1 MGKIFRIFWRD
12 LKRILR
18 NPVAVIVTLGV
29 CVIPSLYAWFNI
41 LANWDPYENTQDV
54 RVAVVNLDEGAD
66 AGGDLGFINAGDMV
80 VEELGKNTQLKWVF
94 LDEDTALEEVRAGRS
109 YAAIVIPADF
119 TKDLTSVLTGDLVSP
134 DLTYYVN
141 EKVNPIAPKVTD
153 TGASTVETQINET
166 FVSTVTNVVVGK
178 LQDVAVSAKGDTDNA
193 ATSIVSRV
201 RGVKGTV
208 DDLSSSMTD
217 AQGTVSAARET
228 IADAEATLDELDRI
242 SSRAS
247 GSLADATGVLFTS
260 RDDATSL
267 ATSVSGAVADGSTRL
282 SSISGTT
289 NQAIG
294 RISGKIG
301 QAQGTAEGAL
311 ATAQSLVDQN
321 RQLVQELEGLSSSL
335 PESARPAFDAA
346 VAKISEQVD
355 KEQTTVD
362 KLSRA
367 TSDIGAT
374 NDAVAGL
381 SSSVND
387 SIQTGTS
394 SLSGVSSSFNQTT
407 LPQLYG
413 ALDSFSGAA
422 QSLSGSLGGL
432 SPTIS
437 QTKAVLEQLDDTLE
451 QTSTALDVTTQSLGE
466 MSGTLD
472 KVATDL
478 SAIQSSSAMDRV
490 SELLD
495 LDANGIASFMS
506 SPVALDEEAIFPVA
520 NYGSGVAPFYTNLAL
535 WVGGFV
541 LIAIYKAEVDDEGID
556 GGFEPWQGYF
566 GRLLLFLLLGVLQ
579 GVICTVG
586 DLVIGIQCL
595 DPKAFVLAGVI
606 ESFVYVNVIFAFA
619 VAFKHIGKALCV
631 LLVILQIPGSSGTY
645 PIEMMPGFFR
655 ALNPWLPFTY
665 GIRAMREAIA
675 GYYGN
680 YYGHN
685 LFMLLLFLIPA
696 LLIGVGW
703 RRHLLNINSL
713 FDKKLAE
720 TDLII
725 CERDGIEVEH
735 YRLSSLIKAL
745 MHNDEYR
752 TQLLQRAARFNA
764 AYPHLIRVG
773 FVLLLAL
780 PLGLSVVMFSA
791 SNKLPWF
798 IVWIVCLV
806 LLCTALIIIEYFHES
821 LTRKTAMV
829 DLTKDEMYQ
838 LLGDQ
843 LDREYFSSPIERLRR
858 RMSDAVAEAHQAR
871 QAAEDFAASA
881 EASGEAAGAQTTLV
895 LRRLIDG
902 PHLAGRDQ
910 DPEVEVPTIVRG
922 GAVTPA
928 SAAADAAED
937 AASVSPTTPAPTD
950 AATAATARSKG
961 EKDHRGHK
969 KHDKVKAD
977 KDKKRKKDKRDKKK
991 AHDKSRDHE
1000 EKDRKHKHGKKGD
1013 KGKKGGRS

>member
-1 MGKIFRIFWRD
+1 MGKVFQIFWRD

-41 LANWDPYENTQDV
+41 MANWDPYENTQDV

-94 LDEDTALEEVRAGRS
+94 LDEDTALEEVRSGRS

-119 TKDLTSVLTGDLVSP
+119 TRDLTSVLTGNLVSP

-166 FVSTVTNVVVGK
+166 FVSTVSNVVVGK
-178 LQDVAVSAKGDTDNA
+178 LQDLIVSAKGDADNA
-193 ATSIVSRV
+193 TTSIVGRV

-208 DDLSSSMTD
+208 DDLSTSMSG
-217 AQGTVSAARET
+217 AQDTVAAARQT
-228 IADAEATLDELDRI
+228 IEDAESTLDELDRI
-242 SSRAS
+242 STNAS

-267 ATSVSGAVADGSTRL
+267 ATSVAGAVTDGSTRL

-311 ATAQSLVDQN
+311 ATAQSLVNQN
-321 RQLVQELEGLSSSL
+321 RQLVQDLQSLSASL
-335 PESARPAFDAA
+335 PDGVRPAFDAS
-346 VAKISEQVD
+346 VARISAQVD
-355 KEQTTVD
+355 KEQATVD
-362 KLSRA
+362 DLSRA

-387 SIQTGTS
+387 AIQTGTT
-394 SLSGVSSSFNQTT
+394 SLSGVNSSFNQDT
-407 LPQLYG
+407 LPELYG
-413 ALDSFSGAA
+413 ALDNFSGAA

-432 SPTIS
+432 SPTIA

-451 QTSTALDVTTQSLGE
+451 QTSTALSVTADSLNE
-466 MSGTLD
+466 MSSTLD
-472 KVATDL
+472 NVATDL
-478 SAIQSSSAMDRV
+478 SAIQSSEAMNRV
-490 SELLD
+490 NELLG

-506 SPVALDEEAIFPVA
+506 SPVELDEEAVFPVA

-541 LIAIYKAEVDDEGID
+541 LIAIYKAEVDDEGIE
-556 GGFEPWQGYF
+556 GGFAPWQGYF

-595 DPKAFVLAGVI
+595 DPKAFVLAGVV
-606 ESFVYVNVIFAFA
+606 ESFVYVNIIFAFA

-665 GIRAMREAIA
+665 GIRAMRETIA

-680 YYGHN
+680 YFGQN
-685 LFMLLLFLIPA
+685 VFMLLLFVIPA

-720 TDLII
+720 TDLMI

-752 TQLLQRAARFNA
+752 AQIVQRAARFNA
-764 AYPHLIRVG
+764 AYPRLIRVG

-780 PLGLSVVMFSA
+780 PLALSVVMFSV

-821 LTRKTAMV
+821 LNRKSAMV
-829 DLTKDEMYQ
+829 DLSKDEMYQ

-843 LDREYFSSPIERLRR
+843 LDREYFSSPIERLRQ
-858 RMSDAVAEAHQAR
+858 RMSNVV
-871 QAAEDFAASA
+871 
-881 EASGEAAGAQTTLV
+881 AGAQAKIAPDAKPGTGANGASSATGSQTTLV
-895 LRRLIDG
+895 LRRLVNE
-902 PHLAGRDQ
+902 HA
-910 DPEVEVPTIVRG
+910 PEPGVEVPTITRG
-922 GAVTPA
+922 GIVTVPAAAEEAEPA
-928 SAAADAAED
+928 SAGD
-937 AASVSPTTPAPTD
+937 APTSD
-950 AATAATARSKG
+950 TTSEEPQV
-961 EKDHRGHK
+961 EKDHHGHK
-969 KHDKVKAD
+969 KHDKHKAD
-977 KDKKRKKDKRDKKK
+977 KDKKHKKDKK
-991 AHDKSRDHE
+991 
-1000 EKDRKHKHGKKGD
+1000 KDRKHKHGKKGD
-1013 KGKKGGRS
+1013 RA

>member
-1 MGKIFRIFWRD
+1 MGKVFQIFWRD

-41 LANWDPYENTQDV
+41 MANWDPYENTQDV

-94 LDEDTALEEVRAGRS
+94 LDEDTALEEVRSGRS
-109 YAAIVIPADF
+109 YAGIVIPADF
-119 TKDLTSVLTGDLVSP
+119 TRDLTSVLTGNLVSP

-166 FVSTVTNVVVGK
+166 FVSTVSNVVVGK
-178 LQDVAVSAKGDTDNA
+178 LQDLIVSAKGDADNA
-193 ATSIVSRV
+193 TTSIVGRV

-208 DDLSSSMTD
+208 DDLSTSMSG
-217 AQGTVSAARET
+217 AQDTVAAARQT
-228 IADAEATLDELDRI
+228 IEDAESTLDELDRI
-242 SSRAS
+242 STNAS

-267 ATSVSGAVADGSTRL
+267 ATSVAGAVTDGSTRL

-311 ATAQSLVDQN
+311 ATAQSLVNQN
-321 RQLVQELEGLSSSL
+321 RQLVQDLQSLSASL
-335 PESARPAFDAA
+335 PDGVRPAFDAS
-346 VAKISEQVD
+346 VARISAQVD
-355 KEQTTVD
+355 KEQATVD
-362 KLSRA
+362 DLSRA

-387 SIQTGTS
+387 AIQTGTT
-394 SLSGVSSSFNQTT
+394 SLSGVNSSFNQDT
-407 LPQLYG
+407 LPELYG
-413 ALDSFSGAA
+413 ALDNFSGAA

-432 SPTIS
+432 SPTIA

-451 QTSTALDVTTQSLGE
+451 QTSTALSVTADSLNE
-466 MSGTLD
+466 MSSTLD
-472 KVATDL
+472 NVATDL
-478 SAIQSSSAMDRV
+478 SAIQSSEAMNRV
-490 SELLD
+490 NELLG

-506 SPVALDEEAIFPVA
+506 SPVELDEEAVFPVA

-541 LIAIYKAEVDDEGID
+541 LIAIYKAEVDDEGIE
-556 GGFEPWQGYF
+556 GGFA
-566 GRLLLFLLLGVLQ
+566 RLLLFLLLGVLQ

-595 DPKAFVLAGVI
+595 DPKAFVLAGVV
-606 ESFVYVNVIFAFA
+606 ESFVYVNIIFAFA

-665 GIRAMREAIA
+665 GIRAMRETIA

-680 YYGHN
+680 YFGQN
-685 LFMLLLFLIPA
+685 VFMLLLFVIPA

-720 TDLII
+720 TDLMI

-752 TQLLQRAARFNA
+752 AQIVQRAARFNA
-764 AYPHLIRVG
+764 AYPRLIRVG

-780 PLGLSVVMFSA
+780 PLALSVVMFSV

-821 LTRKTAMV
+821 LNRKSAMV
-829 DLTKDEMYQ
+829 DLSKDEMYQ

-843 LDREYFSSPIERLRR
+843 LDREYFSSPIERLRQ
-858 RMSDAVAEAHQAR
+858 RMSNVV
-871 QAAEDFAASA
+871 
-881 EASGEAAGAQTTLV
+881 AGAQAKIAPDAKPGTGANGASSATGSQTTLV
-895 LRRLIDG
+895 LRRLVNE
-902 PHLAGRDQ
+902 HA
-910 DPEVEVPTIVRG
+910 PEPGVEVPTITRG
-922 GAVTPA
+922 GIVTVPAAAEEVEPA
-928 SAAADAAED
+928 SADD
-937 AASVSPTTPAPTD
+937 APTSD
-950 AATAATARSKG
+950 TTSEEPQV
-961 EKDHRGHK
+961 EKDHHGHK
-969 KHDKVKAD
+969 KHDKHKAD
-977 KDKKRKKDKRDKKK
+977 KDKKHKKDKK
-991 AHDKSRDHE
+991 
-1000 EKDRKHKHGKKGD
+1000 KDRKHKHGKKGD
-1013 KGKKGGRS
+1013 RA

>member
-1 MGKIFRIFWRD
+1 MGKVFQIFWRD

-41 LANWDPYENTQDV
+41 MANWDPYENTQDV

-94 LDEDTALEEVRAGRS
+94 LDEDTALEEVRSGRS

-119 TKDLTSVLTGDLVSP
+119 TRDLTSVLTGNLVSP

-166 FVSTVTNVVVGK
+166 FVSTVSNVVVGK
-178 LQDVAVSAKGDTDNA
+178 LQDLIVSAKGDADNA
-193 ATSIVSRV
+193 TTSIVGRV

-208 DDLSSSMTD
+208 DDLSTSMSG
-217 AQGTVSAARET
+217 AQDTVAAARQT
-228 IADAEATLDELDRI
+228 IEDAESTLDELDRI
-242 SSRAS
+242 STNAS

-267 ATSVSGAVADGSTRL
+267 ATSVAGAVTDGSTRL

-311 ATAQSLVDQN
+311 ATAQSLVNQN
-321 RQLVQELEGLSSSL
+321 RQLVQDLQSLSASL
-335 PESARPAFDAA
+335 PDGVRPAFDAS
-346 VAKISEQVD
+346 VARISAQVD
-355 KEQTTVD
+355 KEQATVD
-362 KLSRA
+362 DLSRA

-387 SIQTGTS
+387 AIQTGTT
-394 SLSGVSSSFNQTT
+394 SLSGVNSSFNQDT
-407 LPQLYG
+407 LPELYG
-413 ALDSFSGAA
+413 ALDNFSGAA

-432 SPTIS
+432 SPTIA

-451 QTSTALDVTTQSLGE
+451 QTSTALSVTADSLNE
-466 MSGTLD
+466 MSSTLD
-472 KVATDL
+472 NVATDL
-478 SAIQSSSAMDRV
+478 SAIQSSEAMNRV
-490 SELLD
+490 NELLG

-506 SPVALDEEAIFPVA
+506 SPVELDEEAVFPVA

-541 LIAIYKAEVDDEGID
+541 LIAIYKAEVDDEGIE
-556 GGFEPWQGYF
+556 GGFAPWQGYF

-595 DPKAFVLAGVI
+595 DPKAFVLAGVV
-606 ESFVYVNVIFAFA
+606 ESFVYVNIIFAFA

-665 GIRAMREAIA
+665 GIRAMRETIA

-680 YYGHN
+680 YFGQN
-685 LFMLLLFLIPA
+685 VFMLLLFVIPA

-720 TDLII
+720 TDLMI

-752 TQLLQRAARFNA
+752 AQIVQRAARFNA
-764 AYPHLIRVG
+764 AYPRLIRVG

-780 PLGLSVVMFSA
+780 PLALSVVMFSV

-821 LTRKTAMV
+821 LNRKSAMV
-829 DLTKDEMYQ
+829 DLSKDEMYQ

-843 LDREYFSSPIERLRR
+843 LDREYFSSPIERLRQ
-858 RMSDAVAEAHQAR
+858 RMSNVV
-871 QAAEDFAASA
+871 
-881 EASGEAAGAQTTLV
+881 AGAQAKIAPDAKPGTGANGASSATGSQTTLV
-895 LRRLIDG
+895 LRRLVNE
-902 PHLAGRDQ
+902 HA
-910 DPEVEVPTIVRG
+910 PEPGVEVPTITRG
-922 GAVTPA
+922 GIVTVPAAAEEAEPA
-928 SAAADAAED
+928 SADD
-937 AASVSPTTPAPTD
+937 APTSD
-950 AATAATARSKG
+950 TTSEEPQV
-961 EKDHRGHK
+961 EKDHHGHK
-969 KHDKVKAD
+969 KHDKHKAD
-977 KDKKRKKDKRDKKK
+977 KDKKHKKDKK
-991 AHDKSRDHE
+991 
-1000 EKDRKHKHGKKGD
+1000 KDRKHKHGKKGD
-1013 KGKKGGRS
+1013 RA

>member
-645 PIEMMPGFFR
+645 PIEMMPGFPHRDDAGLLPRPQPLAAIHLRHPRHARGHRRLLRQLLRPQPLHAPALPDPCAAHRRGLEAPPPEHQLALRQEACRDRPHDLRARRHRGR
-655 ALNPWLPFTY
+655 AL
-665 GIRAMREAIA
+665 
-675 GYYGN
+675 
-680 YYGHN
+680 
-685 LFMLLLFLIPA
+685 PA
-696 LLIGVGW
+696 LLAHQGAHAQ
-703 RRHLLNINSL
+703 RRVPHPAAPARSQVQRCLPAPHS
-713 FDKKLAE
+713 
-720 TDLII
+720 
-725 CERDGIEVEH
+725 R
-735 YRLSSLIKAL
+735 RL
-745 MHNDEYR
+745 
-752 TQLLQRAARFNA
+752 RAAAGASARSLGGHVLRKQQA
-764 AYPHLIRVG
+764 PVVHRVDRLPGTPVHGAHHHRVLPRVAHPKDRHGRPHQGRDVPAPG
-773 FVLLLAL
+773 GPARPRVLLLAHRAAA
-780 PLGLSVVMFSA
+780 P
-791 SNKLPWF
+791 
-798 IVWIVCLV
+798 
-806 LLCTALIIIEYFHES
+806 THEQ
-821 LTRKTAMV
+821 R
-829 DLTKDEMYQ
+829 
-838 LLGDQ
+838 
-843 LDREYFSSPIERLRR
+843 
-858 RMSDAVAEAHQAR
+858 
-871 QAAEDFAASA
+871 
-881 EASGEAAGAQTTLV
+881 
-895 LRRLIDG
+895 
-902 PHLAGRDQ
+902 
-910 DPEVEVPTIVRG
+910 RG
-922 GAVTPA
+922 GGA
-928 SAAADAAED
+928 
-937 AASVSPTTPAPTD
+937 
-950 AATAATARSKG
+950 G
-961 EKDHRGHK
+961 EK
-969 KHDKVKAD
+969 VA
-977 KDKKRKKDKRDKKK
+977 
-991 AHDKSRDHE
+991 S
-1000 EKDRKHKHGKKGD
+1000 
-1013 KGKKGGRS
+1013 

>member
-1 MGKIFRIFWRD
+1 MGKVIRIFWRD

-41 LANWDPYENTQDV
+41 MANWDPYENTQDV

-94 LDEDTALEEVRAGRS
+94 LDEDTALEEVRSGRS

-119 TKDLTSVLTGDLVSP
+119 TQDLTSVLTGDLVSP

-166 FVSTVTNVVVGK
+166 FVSTVSNVVVGK
-178 LQDVAVSAKGDTDNA
+178 LQDLIVSSKGDADSAT
-193 ATSIVSRV
+193 TSIVGRV

-208 DDLSSSMTD
+208 DDLSTSMSD
-217 AQGTVSAARET
+217 AQDTVAAARQT
-228 IADAEATLDELDRI
+228 IEDAEATLDELDRI
-242 SSRAS
+242 STNAS

-267 ATSVSGAVADGSTRL
+267 ATSVASAVSDGSTRL

-294 RISGKIG
+294 RVSGKIG

-311 ATAQSLVDQN
+311 ATAQSLVNQN
-321 RQLVQELEGLSSSL
+321 RQLVQELQGLSSSI
-335 PESARPAFDAA
+335 PESVRPSFDAA
-346 VAKISEQVD
+346 VAKISAQVD
-355 KEQTTVD
+355 KEQATVD
-362 KLSRA
+362 DLSRT

-387 SIQTGTS
+387 AIQTGTT
-394 SLSGVSSSFNQTT
+394 SLSGVNSSFNQNT
-407 LPQLYG
+407 LPELYG
-413 ALDSFSGAA
+413 ALDNFSGAA

-432 SPTIS
+432 SPTIA

-451 QTSTALDVTTQSLGE
+451 QTSTALSVTTDSLND
-466 MSGTLD
+466 MSSTLD
-472 KVATDL
+472 SVATDL
-478 SAIQSSSAMDRV
+478 SAIQSSEAMDRV
-490 SELLD
+490 NELLN

-506 SPVALDEEAIFPVA
+506 SPVQLDEEAVFPVS

-541 LIAIYKAEVDDEGID
+541 LIAIYKAEVDDEGIE
-556 GGFEPWQGYF
+556 GGFAPWQGYF

-595 DPKAFVLAGVI
+595 DPKAFILAGVVQ
-606 ESFVYVNVIFAFA
+606 SFVYVNIIFAFA

-665 GIRAMREAIA
+665 GIRAMRETIA

-680 YYGHN
+680 YFGQN
-685 LFMLLLFLIPA
+685 IFMLLLFVIPA

-720 TDLII
+720 TDLMI

-752 TQLLQRAARFNA
+752 AQIVQRAARFNA
-764 AYPHLIRVG
+764 AYPRLIRVG

-780 PLGLSVVMFSA
+780 PLGLSVVMFSV

-821 LTRKTAMV
+821 LNRKSAMV
-829 DLTKDEMYQ
+829 DLSKDEMYQ

-843 LDREYFSSPIERLRR
+843 LDREYFSSPIERLRQR
-858 RMSDAVAEAHQAR
+858 VSNVVAEAQAR
-871 QAAEDFAASA
+871 MTSDATADTDANDHKDAV
-881 EASGEAAGAQTTLV
+881 GAQTTLV
-895 LRRLIDG
+895 LRHLISE
-902 PHLAGRDQ
+902 RDAE
-910 DPEVEVPTIVRG
+910 PEVEVPTIVRG
-922 GAVTPA
+922 GIVTAPAAEEPAPAAEEPEPVSAEATPA
-928 SAAADAAED
+928 DVDAPED
-937 AASVSPTTPAPTD
+937 HKA
-950 AATAATARSKG
+950 K
-961 EKDHRGHK
+961 KDHHGHK
-969 KHDKVKAD
+969 KHDKDKAD
-977 KDKKRKKDKRDKKK
+977 KDKKRKKDKKKDRDKKHK
-991 AHDKSRDHE
+991 D
-1000 EKDRKHKHGKKGD
+1000 KDRKHKHGKKGD
-1013 KGKKGGRS
+1013 RA

>member
-1 MGKIFRIFWRD
+1 MGKVIRIFWRD

-94 LDEDTALEEVRAGRS
+94 LDEDTALEEVRSGRS

-119 TKDLTSVLTGDLVSP
+119 TQDLTSVLTGDLVSP

-166 FVSTVTNVVVGK
+166 FVSTVSNVVVGK
-178 LQDVAVSAKGDTDNA
+178 LQDLIVSSKGDADSAT
-193 ATSIVSRV
+193 TSIVGRV

-208 DDLSSSMTD
+208 DDLSTSMSD
-217 AQGTVSAARET
+217 AQDTVAAARQT
-228 IADAEATLDELDRI
+228 IEDAEATLDELDRI
-242 SSRAS
+242 STNAS

-267 ATSVSGAVADGSTRL
+267 ATSVAGAVTDGSTRL

-294 RISGKIG
+294 RVSGKIG

-311 ATAQSLVDQN
+311 ATAQSLVNQN
-321 RQLVQELEGLSSSL
+321 RQLVQELQGLSSSI
-335 PESARPAFDAA
+335 PESVRPSFDAA
-346 VAKISEQVD
+346 VAKISAQVD
-355 KEQTTVD
+355 KEQATVD
-362 KLSRA
+362 DLSRT

-387 SIQTGTS
+387 AIQTGTT
-394 SLSGVSSSFNQTT
+394 SLSGVNSSFNQNT
-407 LPQLYG
+407 LPELYG
-413 ALDSFSGAA
+413 ALDNFSGAA

-432 SPTIS
+432 SPTIA

-451 QTSTALDVTTQSLGE
+451 QTSTALSVTTESLND
-466 MSGTLD
+466 MSSTLD
-472 KVATDL
+472 SVATDL
-478 SAIQSSSAMDRV
+478 SAIQSSEAMDRV
-490 SELLD
+490 NELLN

-506 SPVALDEEAIFPVA
+506 SPVQLDEEAVFPVS

-541 LIAIYKAEVDDEGID
+541 LIAIYKAEVDDEGIE
-556 GGFEPWQGYF
+556 GGFAPWQGYF

-595 DPKAFVLAGVI
+595 DPKAFILAGVVQ
-606 ESFVYVNVIFAFA
+606 SFVYVNIIFAFA

-665 GIRAMREAIA
+665 GIRAMRETIA

-680 YYGHN
+680 YFGQN
-685 LFMLLLFLIPA
+685 IFMLLLFVIPA

-720 TDLII
+720 TDLMI

-745 MHNDEYR
+745 MHNNEYR
-752 TQLLQRAARFNA
+752 AQIVQRAARFNA
-764 AYPHLIRVG
+764 AYPRLIRVG

-780 PLGLSVVMFSA
+780 PLGLSVVMFSV

-821 LTRKTAMV
+821 LNRKTAMV
-829 DLTKDEMYQ
+829 DLSKDEMYQ

-843 LDREYFSSPIERLRR
+843 LDREYFSSPIERLRQR
-858 RMSDAVAEAHQAR
+858 VSNVVAEAQAR
-871 QAAEDFAASA
+871 MTSDATPDTDSNAAEDAV
-881 EASGEAAGAQTTLV
+881 GAQTTLV
-895 LRRLIDG
+895 LRHLINE
-902 PHLAGRDQ
+902 RDAE
-910 DPEVEVPTIVRG
+910 PEVEVPTIVRG
-922 GAVTPA
+922 GIVTAPAAEEPAPATEEPEPVSAEATPA
-928 SAAADAAED
+928 DVDAPED
-937 AASVSPTTPAPTD
+937 HKA
-950 AATAATARSKG
+950 K
-961 EKDHRGHK
+961 KDHHGHK
-969 KHDKVKAD
+969 KHDKDKAD
-977 KDKKRKKDKRDKKK
+977 KDKKHKKDKKKDRDKKHK
-991 AHDKSRDHE
+991 D
-1000 EKDRKHKHGKKGD
+1000 KDRKHKHGKRGD
-1013 KGKKGGRS
+1013 RA

>member
-1 MGKIFRIFWRD
+1 MGKVIRIFWRD

-41 LANWDPYENTQDV
+41 MANWDPYENTQDV

-80 VEELGKNTQLKWVF
+80 VEELSKNTQLKWVF
-94 LDEDTALEEVRAGRS
+94 LDEDTALEEVRSGRS

-119 TKDLTSVLTGDLVSP
+119 TQDLTSVLTGDLVSP

-166 FVSTVTNVVVGK
+166 FVSTVSNVVVGK
-178 LQDVAVSAKGDTDNA
+178 LQGLVVSAKGDADSAT
-193 ATSIVSRV
+193 TSIVGRV

-208 DDLSSSMTD
+208 DDLSTSMSD
-217 AQGTVSAARET
+217 AQDTVAAARQT
-228 IADAEATLDELDRI
+228 IEDAEATLDELDRI
-242 SSRAS
+242 STNAS

-267 ATSVSGAVADGSTRL
+267 ATSVASAVSDGSTRL

-294 RISGKIG
+294 RVSGKIG

-311 ATAQSLVDQN
+311 ATAQSLVNQN
-321 RQLVQELEGLSSSL
+321 RQLVQELQGLSSSI
-335 PESARPAFDAA
+335 PESARPSFDAA
-346 VAKISEQVD
+346 VAKISAQVD
-355 KEQTTVD
+355 KEQATVD
-362 KLSRA
+362 DLSRT

-387 SIQTGTS
+387 AIQTGTT
-394 SLSGVSSSFNQTT
+394 SLSGVNSSFNQNT
-407 LPQLYG
+407 LPELYG
-413 ALDSFSGAA
+413 ALDNFSGAA

-432 SPTIS
+432 SPTIA

-451 QTSTALDVTTQSLGE
+451 QTSTALSVTTDSLND
-466 MSGTLD
+466 MSSTLD
-472 KVATDL
+472 SVATDL
-478 SAIQSSSAMDRV
+478 SAIQSSEAMDRV
-490 SELLD
+490 NELLN

-506 SPVALDEEAIFPVA
+506 SPVQLDEEAVFPVS

-541 LIAIYKAEVDDEGID
+541 LIAIYKAEVDDEGIE
-556 GGFEPWQGYF
+556 GGFAPWQGYF

-586 DLVIGIQCL
+586 NLVIGIQCL
-595 DPKAFVLAGVI
+595 DPKAFILAGVVQ
-606 ESFVYVNVIFAFA
+606 SFVYVNIIFAFA

-665 GIRAMREAIA
+665 GIRAMRETIA

-680 YYGHN
+680 YFGQN
-685 LFMLLLFLIPA
+685 IFMLLLFVIPA

-720 TDLII
+720 TDLMI

-752 TQLLQRAARFNA
+752 AQIVQRAARFNA
-764 AYPHLIRVG
+764 AYPRLIRVG

-780 PLGLSVVMFSA
+780 PLGLSVVMFSV

-821 LTRKTAMV
+821 LNRKTAMV
-829 DLTKDEMYQ
+829 DLSKDEMYQ

-843 LDREYFSSPIERLRR
+843 LDREYFSSPIERLRQR
-858 RMSDAVAEAHQAR
+858 VSNVVAEAQAR
-871 QAAEDFAASA
+871 MTSDAKPDTDANAAED
-881 EASGEAAGAQTTLV
+881 AAGAQTTLV
-895 LRRLIDG
+895 LRHLINE
-902 PHLAGRDQ
+902 RDAES
-910 DPEVEVPTIVRG
+910 EVEVPTIVRG
-922 GAVTPA
+922 GIVTAP
-928 SAAADAAED
+928 AAEE
-937 AASVSPTTPAPTD
+937 PAPAD
-950 AATAATARSKG
+950 KEAEPVSAEATAVNVDVPNEPKTK
-961 EKDHRGHK
+961 KDHHGHK
-969 KHDKVKAD
+969 KHDKDKKHK
-977 KDKKRKKDKRDKKK
+977 KDKKKDGDKKHK
-991 AHDKSRDHE
+991 D
-1000 EKDRKHKHGKKGD
+1000 KDRKHKHGKKGD
-1013 KGKKGGRS
+1013 RA

>member
-1 MGKIFRIFWRD
+1 MGKVFRIFWRD

-29 CVIPSLYAWFNI
+29 CVIPSLYAWLNI
-41 LANWDPYENTQDV
+41 MANWDPYESTQNV

-80 VEELGKNTQLKWVF
+80 VDELGKNTQLKWVF
-94 LDEDTALEEVRAGRS
+94 LDEGAALEEVSSGQS

-119 TKDLTSVLTGDLVSP
+119 TRDLTSVLTGDLSSP
-134 DLTYYVN
+134 NLTYYVN
-141 EKVNPIAPKVTD
+141 EKANPIAPKVTD
-153 TGASTVETQINET
+153 TGASTIETQINET
-166 FVSTVTNVVVGK
+166 FVSTVSNVVVGK
-178 LQDVAVSAKGDTDNA
+178 FQGVAVSAKGDAESA
-193 ATSIVSRV
+193 AGSIAGRV
-201 RGVKGTV
+201 RGVKGTIEG
-208 DDLSSSMTD
+208 LSTSMSD
-217 AQGTVSAARET
+217 AQGTVAAARQT
-228 IADAEATLDELDRI
+228 IEDAESSLDELDSV

-267 ATSVSGAVADGSTRL
+267 ATSVAAAVADGSTRL

-301 QAQGTAEGAL
+301 QAQGAAEGAL
-311 ATAQSLVDQN
+311 AGAQALVDQN
-321 RQLVQELEGLSSSL
+321 RRLVQELQSLSPSL

-346 VAKISEQVD
+346 VAKVGAQVD
-355 KEQTTVD
+355 KEQATVD
-362 KLSRA
+362 ELSRA

-381 SSSVND
+381 SAAVND
-387 SIQTGTS
+387 SIQTGTA
-394 SLSGVSSSFNQTT
+394 SLSGINSTFSQST

-432 SPTIS
+432 SPTIT
-437 QTKAVLEQLDDTLE
+437 QTKAVLGQLDDTLG
-451 QTSTALDVTTQSLGE
+451 QTSTALSVTTASLDD
-466 MSGTLD
+466 MSDSLD
-472 KVATDL
+472 EVATDL

-490 SELLD
+490 NGLLD
-495 LDANGIASFMS
+495 LDANDIASFIS
-506 SPVALDEEAIFPVA
+506 SPVALDEQVVFPVA

-535 WVGGFV
+535 WVGGVV
-541 LIAIYKAEVDDEGID
+541 LIAIYKAEVDDEDIED
-556 GGFEPWQGYF
+556 GFAPWQGYF
-566 GRLLLFLLLGVLQ
+566 GRLLLFLLLGALQ
-579 GVICTVG
+579 AVICTVG

-595 DPKAFVLAGVI
+595 DPRAFVLVGVV
-606 ESFVYVNVIFAFA
+606 ESFVYVNVIFAFS

-645 PIEMMPGFFR
+645 PIEMMPGFFQ

-675 GYYGN
+675 GSYGN
-680 YYGHN
+680 YLGHN
-685 LFMLLLFLIPA
+685 VFMLLLFVIPA
-696 LLIGVGW
+696 LLVGVGW

-720 TDLII
+720 TDLMI

-745 MHNDEYR
+745 MHDDEYR
-752 TQLLQRAARFNA
+752 ARLLRHAASFNA
-764 AYPHLIRVG
+764 AYPRLIRTG

-780 PLGLSVVMFSA
+780 PLALSVAMFSA
-791 SNKLPWF
+791 GSKLPWF

-806 LLCTALIIIEYFHES
+806 LLCTALIIIEYLHES
-821 LTRKTAMV
+821 LGRRVSMV
-829 DLTKDEMYQ
+829 DLSKDEMYQ

-843 LDREYFSSPIERLRR
+843 LDC
-858 RMSDAVAEAHQAR
+858 
-871 QAAEDFAASA
+871 
-881 EASGEAAGAQTTLV
+881 
-895 LRRLIDG
+895 
-902 PHLAGRDQ
+902 
-910 DPEVEVPTIVRG
+910 
-922 GAVTPA
+922 
-928 SAAADAAED
+928 DAARHG
-937 AASVSPTTPAPTD
+937 S
-950 AATAATARSKG
+950 G
-961 EKDHRGHK
+961 RG
-969 KHDKVKAD
+969 V
-977 KDKKRKKDKRDKKK
+977 
-991 AHDKSRDHE
+991 
-1000 EKDRKHKHGKKGD
+1000 
-1013 KGKKGGRS
+1013 KGGRA

>member
-1 MGKIFRIFWRD
+1 MGKVFRIFWRD

-94 LDEDTALEEVRAGRS
+94 LDEDTALEEVRSGRS

-119 TKDLTSVLTGDLVSP
+119 TRDLTSVLTGDLVSP

-166 FVSTVTNVVVGK
+166 FVSTVSNVVVGK
-178 LQDVAVSAKGDTDNA
+178 LQGLVVSAKDDADSAT
-193 ATSIVSRV
+193 TSIVGRV
-201 RGVKGTV
+201 RGVKETV
-208 DDLSSSMTD
+208 DGLSTSMSD
-217 AQGTVSAARET
+217 AQGTVAAARQT
-228 IADAEATLDELDRI
+228 IEDAETTLDELDRI

-247 GSLADATGVLFTS
+247 GSLADATGILFTS

-267 ATSVSGAVADGSTRL
+267 ATSVAGAVSDGSTRL

-321 RQLVQELEGLSSSL
+321 RQLVRDLQSLSATL
-335 PESARPAFDAA
+335 PESVRPAFDAS
-346 VAKISEQVD
+346 VARISAQVD
-355 KEQTTVD
+355 KEQATVD
-362 KLSRA
+362 DLSRA

-387 SIQTGTS
+387 AIQTGTT
-394 SLSGVSSSFNQTT
+394 SLSGVNSSFNQDT
-407 LPQLYG
+407 LPELYG
-413 ALDSFSGAA
+413 ALDNFSGAA

-432 SPTIS
+432 SPTIA

-451 QTSTALDVTTQSLGE
+451 QTSTALSVTTESLND
-466 MSGTLD
+466 MSSSLD
-472 KVATDL
+472 DVATDL

-490 SELLD
+490 NELLN

-506 SPVALDEEAIFPVA
+506 SPVALDEEAVFPVA

-541 LIAIYKAEVDDEGID
+541 LIAIYKAEVDKEGIE
-556 GGFEPWQGYF
+556 GGFAPWQGYF

-595 DPKAFVLAGVI
+595 DPKAFILAGVI

-645 PIEMMPGFFR
+645 PIEMMPDFFR

-680 YYGHN
+680 YYGQN
-685 LFMLLLFLIPA
+685 LFMLLLFVIPA

-720 TDLII
+720 TDLMI

-752 TQLLQRAARFNA
+752 AQIVQRAARFNA

-780 PLGLSVVMFSA
+780 PLGLSVVMFSV

-806 LLCTALIIIEYFHES
+806 LLCTALIVIEYFHES
-821 LTRKTAMV
+821 LNRKTAMV
-829 DLTKDEMYQ
+829 DLSKDEMYQ

-843 LDREYFSSPIERLRR
+843 LDREYFSSPIERLRKR
-858 RMSDAVAEAHQAR
+858 VSDAVAEAQGKHV
-871 QAAEDFAASA
+871 
-881 EASGEAAGAQTTLV
+881 EANAPEAHGAVGTTSDLAGSQSTIV
-895 LRRLIDG
+895 LRRLFESAPLGGHD
-902 PHLAGRDQ
+902 PE
-910 DPEVEVPTIVRG
+910 PEVEVPTITRG
-922 GAVTPA
+922 GVVAPPV
-928 SAAADAAED
+928 AED
-937 AASVSPTTPAPTD
+937 AEPVTHAMSPAVTVSK
-950 AATAATARSKG
+950 AAKHKAEKG
-961 EKDHRGHK
+961 EKDDRAHA
-969 KHDKVKAD
+969 KHDKHKAE
-977 KDKKRKKDKRDKKK
+977 KDKKRKKDKKKDPDKKRK
-991 AHDKSRDHE
+991 HDDKKRDD
-1000 EKDRKHKHGKKGD
+1000 KDRKRKHGKKG
-1013 KGKKGGRS
+1013 GRA

>member
-1 MGKIFRIFWRD
+1 MGKVFRIFWRD

-94 LDEDTALEEVRAGRS
+94 LDEDTALEEVRSGRS

-119 TKDLTSVLTGDLVSP
+119 TRDLTSVLTGDLVSP

-166 FVSTVTNVVVGK
+166 FVSTVSNVVVGK
-178 LQDVAVSAKGDTDNA
+178 LQGLIVSAKGDADSTT
-193 ATSIVSRV
+193 TSIVGRV
-201 RGVKGTV
+201 RGVKETV
-208 DDLSSSMTD
+208 DDLSTSMSD
-217 AQGTVSAARET
+217 AQGTVAAARQT
-228 IADAEATLDELDRI
+228 IEDAEATLDELDRI

-267 ATSVSGAVADGSTRL
+267 ATSVAGAVSDGSTRL

-321 RQLVQELEGLSSSL
+321 RQLVQDLQSLSATL
-335 PESARPAFDAA
+335 PESVRPAFDAS
-346 VAKISEQVD
+346 VARISAQVD
-355 KEQTTVD
+355 KEQATVD
-362 KLSRA
+362 DLSRA

-387 SIQTGTS
+387 AIQTGTT
-394 SLSGVSSSFNQTT
+394 SLSGVNSSFNQDT
-407 LPQLYG
+407 LPELYG
-413 ALDSFSGAA
+413 ALDNFSGAA

-432 SPTIS
+432 SPTIA

-451 QTSTALDVTTQSLGE
+451 QTSTALSVTTESLND
-466 MSGTLD
+466 MSSSLD
-472 KVATDL
+472 DVATDL

-490 SELLD
+490 NELLN

-506 SPVALDEEAIFPVA
+506 SPVELDEEAVFPVA

-541 LIAIYKAEVDDEGID
+541 LIAIYKAEVDKEGIE
-556 GGFEPWQGYF
+556 GGFAPWQGYF
-566 GRLLLFLLLGVLQ
+566 GRLLLFLLLGILQ

-595 DPKAFVLAGVI
+595 DPKAFILAGVI

-645 PIEMMPGFFR
+645 PIEMMPDFFR

-665 GIRAMREAIA
+665 GIRAMRETIA

-680 YYGHN
+680 YFGQN
-685 LFMLLLFLIPA
+685 IFMLLLFVIGAHAQRRVPHPA
-696 LLIGVGW
+696 APARSQVQRCLPAPHS
-703 RRHLLNINSL
+703 RRL
-713 FDKKLAE
+713 
-720 TDLII
+720 
-725 CERDGIEVEH
+725 
-735 YRLSSLIKAL
+735 
-745 MHNDEYR
+745 
-752 TQLLQRAARFNA
+752 RAAAGASARSLGGHVLRKQQA
-764 AYPHLIRVG
+764 PVVHRVDRLPGTPVHGAHHHRVLPRVAHPKDRHGRPHQGRDVPAPG
-773 FVLLLAL
+773 GPARPRVLLLAHR
-780 PLGLSVVMFSA
+780 A
-791 SNKLPWF
+791 
-798 IVWIVCLV
+798 
-806 LLCTALIIIEYFHES
+806 AAQAHE
-821 LTRKTAMV
+821 
-829 DLTKDEMYQ
+829 
-838 LLGDQ
+838 
-843 LDREYFSSPIERLRR
+843 RR
-858 RMSDAVAEAHQAR
+858 GGGGAPGQAGGR
-871 QAAEDFAASA
+871 
-881 EASGEAAGAQTTLV
+881 G
-895 LRRLIDG
+895 LRRLCG
-902 PHLAGRDQ
+902 G
-910 DPEVEVPTIVRG
+910 VR
-922 GAVTPA
+922 
-928 SAAADAAED
+928 
-937 AASVSPTTPAPTD
+937 
-950 AATAATARSKG
+950 
-961 EKDHRGHK
+961 
-969 KHDKVKAD
+969 
-977 KDKKRKKDKRDKKK
+977 
-991 AHDKSRDHE
+991 
-1000 EKDRKHKHGKKGD
+1000 
-1013 KGKKGGRS
+1013 

>member
-1 MGKIFRIFWRD
+1 MGKVFQIFWRD

-41 LANWDPYENTQDV
+41 MANWDPYENTQDV

-94 LDEDTALEEVRAGRS
+94 LDEDTALEEVRSGRS

-119 TKDLTSVLTGDLVSP
+119 TRDLTSVLTGNLVSP

-166 FVSTVTNVVVGK
+166 FVSTVSNVVVGK
-178 LQDVAVSAKGDTDNA
+178 LQDLIVSAKGDADNA
-193 ATSIVSRV
+193 TTSIVGRV

-208 DDLSSSMTD
+208 DDLSTSMSG
-217 AQGTVSAARET
+217 AQDTVAAARQT
-228 IADAEATLDELDRI
+228 IEDAESTLDELDRI
-242 SSRAS
+242 STNAS

-267 ATSVSGAVADGSTRL
+267 ATSVAGAVTDGSTRL

-311 ATAQSLVDQN
+311 ATAQSLVNQN
-321 RQLVQELEGLSSSL
+321 RQLVQDLQSLSASL
-335 PESARPAFDAA
+335 PDGVRPAFDAS
-346 VAKISEQVD
+346 VARISAQVD
-355 KEQTTVD
+355 KEQATVD
-362 KLSRA
+362 DLSRA

-387 SIQTGTS
+387 AIQTGTT
-394 SLSGVSSSFNQTT
+394 SLSGVNSSFNQDT
-407 LPQLYG
+407 LPELYG
-413 ALDSFSGAA
+413 ALDNFSGAA

-432 SPTIS
+432 SPTIA

-451 QTSTALDVTTQSLGE
+451 QTSTALSVTADSLNE
-466 MSGTLD
+466 MSSTLD
-472 KVATDL
+472 NVATDL
-478 SAIQSSSAMDRV
+478 SAIQSSEAMNRV
-490 SELLD
+490 NELLG

-506 SPVALDEEAIFPVA
+506 SPVELDEETVFPVA

-541 LIAIYKAEVDDEGID
+541 LIAIYKAEVDDEGIE
-556 GGFEPWQGYF
+556 GGFAPWQGYF

-595 DPKAFVLAGVI
+595 DPKAFVLAGVV
-606 ESFVYVNVIFAFA
+606 ESFVYVNIIFAFA

-665 GIRAMREAIA
+665 GIRAMRETIA

-680 YYGHN
+680 YFGQN
-685 LFMLLLFLIPA
+685 VFMLLLFVIPA

-720 TDLII
+720 TDLMI

-752 TQLLQRAARFNA
+752 AQIVQRAARFNA
-764 AYPHLIRVG
+764 AYPRLIRVG

-780 PLGLSVVMFSA
+780 PLALSVVMFSV

-821 LTRKTAMV
+821 LNRKSAMV
-829 DLTKDEMYQ
+829 DLSKDEMYQ

-843 LDREYFSSPIERLRR
+843 LDREYFSSPIERLRQ
-858 RMSDAVAEAHQAR
+858 RMSNVV
-871 QAAEDFAASA
+871 
-881 EASGEAAGAQTTLV
+881 AGAQAKIAPDAKPGTGANGASSATGSQTTLV
-895 LRRLIDG
+895 LRRLVNE
-902 PHLAGRDQ
+902 HA
-910 DPEVEVPTIVRG
+910 PEPGVEVPTITRG
-922 GAVTPA
+922 GIVTVPAAAEEAEPA
-928 SAAADAAED
+928 SADD
-937 AASVSPTTPAPTD
+937 APTSD
-950 AATAATARSKG
+950 TTSEEPQV
-961 EKDHRGHK
+961 EKDHHGHK
-969 KHDKVKAD
+969 KHDKHKAD
-977 KDKKRKKDKRDKKK
+977 KDKKHKKDKK
-991 AHDKSRDHE
+991 
-1000 EKDRKHKHGKKGD
+1000 KDRKHKHGKKGD
-1013 KGKKGGRS
+1013 RA

>member
-1 MGKIFRIFWRD
+1 MGKVFQIFWRD

-41 LANWDPYENTQDV
+41 MANWDPYENTQDV

-94 LDEDTALEEVRAGRS
+94 LDEDTALEEVRSGRS

-119 TKDLTSVLTGDLVSP
+119 TRDLTSVLTGNLVSP

-166 FVSTVTNVVVGK
+166 FVSTVSNVVVGK
-178 LQDVAVSAKGDTDNA
+178 LQDLIVSAKGDADNA
-193 ATSIVSRV
+193 TTSIVGRV

-208 DDLSSSMTD
+208 DDLSTSMSG
-217 AQGTVSAARET
+217 AQDTVAAARQT
-228 IADAEATLDELDRI
+228 IEDAESTLDELDRI
-242 SSRAS
+242 STNAS

-267 ATSVSGAVADGSTRL
+267 ATSVAGAVTDGSTRL

-311 ATAQSLVDQN
+311 ATAQSLVNQN
-321 RQLVQELEGLSSSL
+321 RQLVQDLQSLSASL
-335 PESARPAFDAA
+335 PDGVRPAFDVS
-346 VAKISEQVD
+346 VARISAQVD
-355 KEQTTVD
+355 KEQATVD
-362 KLSRA
+362 DLSRA

-387 SIQTGTS
+387 AIQTGTT
-394 SLSGVSSSFNQTT
+394 SLSGVNSSFNQDT
-407 LPQLYG
+407 LPELYG
-413 ALDSFSGAA
+413 ALDNFSGAA

-432 SPTIS
+432 SPTIA

-451 QTSTALDVTTQSLGE
+451 QTSTALSVTADSLNE
-466 MSGTLD
+466 MSSTLD
-472 KVATDL
+472 NVATDL
-478 SAIQSSSAMDRV
+478 SAIQSSEAMNRV
-490 SELLD
+490 NELLG

-506 SPVALDEEAIFPVA
+506 SPVELDEEAVFPVA

-541 LIAIYKAEVDDEGID
+541 LIAIYKAEVDDEGIE
-556 GGFEPWQGYF
+556 GGFAPWQGYF

-595 DPKAFVLAGVI
+595 DPKAFVLAGVV
-606 ESFVYVNVIFAFA
+606 ESFVYVNIIFAFA

-665 GIRAMREAIA
+665 GIRAMRETIA

-680 YYGHN
+680 YFGQN
-685 LFMLLLFLIPA
+685 VFMLLLFVIPA

-720 TDLII
+720 TDLMI

-752 TQLLQRAARFNA
+752 AQIVQRAARFNA
-764 AYPHLIRVG
+764 AYPRLIRVG

-780 PLGLSVVMFSA
+780 PLALSVVMFSV

-821 LTRKTAMV
+821 LNRKSAMV
-829 DLTKDEMYQ
+829 DLSKDEMYQ

-843 LDREYFSSPIERLRR
+843 LDREYFSSPIERLRQ
-858 RMSDAVAEAHQAR
+858 RMSNVV
-871 QAAEDFAASA
+871 
-881 EASGEAAGAQTTLV
+881 AGAQAKIAPDAKPGTGANGASSATGSQTTLV
-895 LRRLIDG
+895 LRRLVNE
-902 PHLAGRDQ
+902 HA
-910 DPEVEVPTIVRG
+910 PEPGVEVPTITRG
-922 GAVTPA
+922 GIVTVPAAAEEAEPA
-928 SAAADAAED
+928 SADD
-937 AASVSPTTPAPTD
+937 APTSD
-950 AATAATARSKG
+950 TTSEEPQV
-961 EKDHRGHK
+961 EKDHHGHK
-969 KHDKVKAD
+969 KHDKHKAD
-977 KDKKRKKDKRDKKK
+977 KDKKHKKDKK
-991 AHDKSRDHE
+991 
-1000 EKDRKHKHGKKGD
+1000 KDRKHKHGKKGD
-1013 KGKKGGRS
+1013 RA

>member
-1 MGKIFRIFWRD
+1 MGKVFRIFWRD

-94 LDEDTALEEVRAGRS
+94 LDEDTALEEVRSGRS

-119 TKDLTSVLTGDLVSP
+119 TRDLTSVLTGDLVSP

-166 FVSTVTNVVVGK
+166 FVSTVSNVVVGK
-178 LQDVAVSAKGDTDNA
+178 LQGLIVSAKGDADSAT
-193 ATSIVSRV
+193 TSIVGRV

-208 DDLSSSMTD
+208 DGLSTSMSD
-217 AQGTVSAARET
+217 AQGTVAAARQT
-228 IADAEATLDELDRI
+228 IEDAETTLDELDRI

-247 GSLADATGVLFTS
+247 GSLADATGILFTS

-267 ATSVSGAVADGSTRL
+267 ATSVAGAVSDGSTRL

-321 RQLVQELEGLSSSL
+321 RQLVRDLQSLSATL
-335 PESARPAFDAA
+335 PERVRPAFDAS
-346 VAKISEQVD
+346 VARISAQVD
-355 KEQTTVD
+355 KEQATVD
-362 KLSRA
+362 DLSRA
-367 TSDIGAT
+367 TNDIGAT

-387 SIQTGTS
+387 AIQTGTT
-394 SLSGVSSSFNQTT
+394 SLSGVNSSFNQDT
-407 LPQLYG
+407 LPELYG
-413 ALDSFSGAA
+413 ALDNFSGAA

-432 SPTIS
+432 SPTIA

-451 QTSTALDVTTQSLGE
+451 QTSTALSVTTESLND
-466 MSGTLD
+466 MSSSLD
-472 KVATDL
+472 NIATDL

-490 SELLD
+490 NELLN

-506 SPVALDEEAIFPVA
+506 SPVALDEEAVFPVA

-541 LIAIYKAEVDDEGID
+541 LIAIYKAEVDKEGIE
-556 GGFEPWQGYF
+556 GGFAPWQGYF

-595 DPKAFVLAGVI
+595 DPKAFILAGVI

-645 PIEMMPGFFR
+645 PIEMMPDFFR
-655 ALNPWLPFTY
+655 VLNPWLPFTY

-680 YYGHN
+680 YYGQN
-685 LFMLLLFLIPA
+685 LFMLLLFVIPA

-720 TDLII
+720 TDLMI

-752 TQLLQRAARFNA
+752 AQILQRAARFNA

-780 PLGLSVVMFSA
+780 PLGLSVVMFSV

-821 LTRKTAMV
+821 LNRKSAMV
-829 DLTKDEMYQ
+829 DLSKDEMYQ

-858 RMSDAVAEAHQAR
+858 RVNDVVAEAQGKHV
-871 QAAEDFAASA
+871 AASA
-881 EASGEAAGAQTTLV
+881 PEAPGPEGTTSDLAGSQSTIV
-895 LRRLIDG
+895 LRRLFEGSPLGGHD
-902 PHLAGRDQ
+902 PE
-910 DPEVEVPTIVRG
+910 PEVEVPTITRG
-922 GAVTPA
+922 GVVAPPV
-928 SAAADAAED
+928 AED
-937 AASVSPTTPAPTD
+937 AEPITHVISPSVTVSK
-950 AATAATARSKG
+950 AAKPKAEKG
-961 EKDHRGHK
+961 EKDDGVHA
-969 KHDKVKAD
+969 KHGKRKAE
-977 KDKKRKKDKRDKKK
+977 KDKKRKKDKKKDRDDKRKRNDKK
-991 AHDKSRDHE
+991 HDD
-1000 EKDRKHKHGKKGD
+1000 KDRKRKHGKKG
-1013 KGKKGGRS
+1013 GRA

>member
-1 MGKIFRIFWRD
+1 MGKVFQIFWRD

-41 LANWDPYENTQDV
+41 MANWDPYENTQDV

-94 LDEDTALEEVRAGRS
+94 LDEDTALEEVRSGRS

-119 TKDLTSVLTGDLVSP
+119 TRDLTSVLTGNLVSP

-166 FVSTVTNVVVGK
+166 FVSTVSNVVVGK
-178 LQDVAVSAKGDTDNA
+178 LQDLIVSAKGDADNA
-193 ATSIVSRV
+193 TTSIVGRV

-208 DDLSSSMTD
+208 DDLSTSMSG
-217 AQGTVSAARET
+217 AQDTVAAARQT
-228 IADAEATLDELDRI
+228 IEDAESTLDELDRI
-242 SSRAS
+242 STNAS

-267 ATSVSGAVADGSTRL
+267 ATSVAGAVTDGSTRL

-311 ATAQSLVDQN
+311 ATAQSLVNQN
-321 RQLVQELEGLSSSL
+321 RQLVQDLQSLSASL
-335 PESARPAFDAA
+335 PDGVRPAFDAS
-346 VAKISEQVD
+346 VARISAQVD
-355 KEQTTVD
+355 KEQATVD
-362 KLSRA
+362 DLSRA

-387 SIQTGTS
+387 AIQTGTT
-394 SLSGVSSSFNQTT
+394 SLSGVNSSFNQDT
-407 LPQLYG
+407 LPELYG
-413 ALDSFSGAA
+413 ALDNFSGAA

-432 SPTIS
+432 SPTIA

-451 QTSTALDVTTQSLGE
+451 QTSTALSVTADSLNE
-466 MSGTLD
+466 MSSTLD
-472 KVATDL
+472 NVATDL
-478 SAIQSSSAMDRV
+478 SAIQSSEAMNRV
-490 SELLD
+490 NELLG

-506 SPVALDEEAIFPVA
+506 SPVELDEEAVFPVA

-541 LIAIYKAEVDDEGID
+541 LIAIYKAEVDDEGIE
-556 GGFEPWQGYF
+556 GGFAPWQGYF

-595 DPKAFVLAGVI
+595 DPKAFVLAGVV
-606 ESFVYVNVIFAFA
+606 ESFVYVNIIFDFA

-665 GIRAMREAIA
+665 GIRAMRETIA

-680 YYGHN
+680 YFGQN
-685 LFMLLLFLIPA
+685 VFMLLLFVIPA

-720 TDLII
+720 TDLMI

-752 TQLLQRAARFNA
+752 AQIVQRAARFNA
-764 AYPHLIRVG
+764 AYPRLIRVG

-780 PLGLSVVMFSA
+780 PLALSVVMFSV

-821 LTRKTAMV
+821 LNRKSAMV
-829 DLTKDEMYQ
+829 DLSKDEMYQ

-843 LDREYFSSPIERLRR
+843 LDREYFSSPIERLRQ
-858 RMSDAVAEAHQAR
+858 RMSNVV
-871 QAAEDFAASA
+871 
-881 EASGEAAGAQTTLV
+881 AGAQAKIAPDAKPGTGANGASSATGSQTTLV
-895 LRRLIDG
+895 LRRLVNE
-902 PHLAGRDQ
+902 HA
-910 DPEVEVPTIVRG
+910 PEPGVEVPTITRG
-922 GAVTPA
+922 GIVTVPAAAEEAEPA
-928 SAAADAAED
+928 SADD
-937 AASVSPTTPAPTD
+937 APTSD
-950 AATAATARSKG
+950 TTSEEPQV
-961 EKDHRGHK
+961 EKDHHGHK
-969 KHDKVKAD
+969 KHDKHKAD
-977 KDKKRKKDKRDKKK
+977 KDKKHKKDKK
-991 AHDKSRDHE
+991 
-1000 EKDRKHKHGKKGD
+1000 KDRKHKHGKKGD
-1013 KGKKGGRS
+1013 RA

>member
-1 MGKIFRIFWRD
+1 MGKVIRIFWRD

-41 LANWDPYENTQDV
+41 MANWDPYENTQDV

-94 LDEDTALEEVRAGRS
+94 LDEDTALEEVRSGRS

-119 TKDLTSVLTGDLVSP
+119 TQDLTSVLTGDLASP

-166 FVSTVTNVVVGK
+166 FVSTVSNVVVGK
-178 LQDVAVSAKGDTDNA
+178 LQDLIVSSKGDADSAT
-193 ATSIVSRV
+193 TSIVGRV

-208 DDLSSSMTD
+208 DDLSTSMSD
-217 AQGTVSAARET
+217 AQDTVAAARQT
-228 IADAEATLDELDRI
+228 IEDAEATLDELDRI
-242 SSRAS
+242 STNAS

-267 ATSVSGAVADGSTRL
+267 ATSVASAVSDGSTRL

-294 RISGKIG
+294 RVSGKIG

-311 ATAQSLVDQN
+311 ATAQSLVNQN
-321 RQLVQELEGLSSSL
+321 RQLVQELQGLSSSI
-335 PESARPAFDAA
+335 PESVRPSFDAA
-346 VAKISEQVD
+346 VAKISAQVD
-355 KEQTTVD
+355 KEQATVD
-362 KLSRA
+362 DLSR
-367 TSDIGAT
+367 TTKDIGAT

-387 SIQTGTS
+387 AIQTGTT
-394 SLSGVSSSFNQTT
+394 SLSGVNSSFNQNT
-407 LPQLYG
+407 LPELYG
-413 ALDSFSGAA
+413 ALDNFSGAA

-432 SPTIS
+432 SPTIA

-451 QTSTALDVTTQSLGE
+451 QTSTALSVTTDSLND
-466 MSGTLD
+466 MSSTLD
-472 KVATDL
+472 SVATDL
-478 SAIQSSSAMDRV
+478 SAIQSSEAMDRV
-490 SELLD
+490 NELLN

-506 SPVALDEEAIFPVA
+506 SPVQLDEEAVFPVS

-541 LIAIYKAEVDDEGID
+541 LIAIYKAEVDDEGIE
-556 GGFEPWQGYF
+556 GGFAPWQGYF

-595 DPKAFVLAGVI
+595 DPKAFILAGVVQ
-606 ESFVYVNVIFAFA
+606 SFVYVNIIFAFA

-665 GIRAMREAIA
+665 GIRAMRETIA

-680 YYGHN
+680 YFGQN
-685 LFMLLLFLIPA
+685 IFMLLLFVIPA

-720 TDLII
+720 TDLMI

-752 TQLLQRAARFNA
+752 AQIVQRAARFNA
-764 AYPHLIRVG
+764 AYPRLIRVG

-780 PLGLSVVMFSA
+780 PLGLSVVMFSV

-821 LTRKTAMV
+821 LNRKTAMV
-829 DLTKDEMYQ
+829 DLSKDEMYQ

-843 LDREYFSSPIERLRR
+843 LDREYFSSPIERLRQR
-858 RMSDAVAEAHQAR
+858 VSNVVAEAQAR
-871 QAAEDFAASA
+871 MTSDATPDTDANAAEDAV
-881 EASGEAAGAQTTLV
+881 GAQTTLV
-895 LRRLIDG
+895 LRRLINE
-902 PHLAGRDQ
+902 RDAE
-910 DPEVEVPTIVRG
+910 PEVEVPTIVRG
-922 GAVTPA
+922 GIVTAPAAEEPAPVSAEATPA
-928 SAAADAAED
+928 DVDAPED
-937 AASVSPTTPAPTD
+937 HKA
-950 AATAATARSKG
+950 K
-961 EKDHRGHK
+961 KDHHGHK
-969 KHDKVKAD
+969 KHDKDKAD
-977 KDKKRKKDKRDKKK
+977 KDKKHKKDKKKDRDKKRK
-991 AHDKSRDHE
+991 D
-1000 EKDRKHKHGKKGD
+1000 KDRKHKHGKRGD
-1013 KGKKGGRS
+1013 RA

>member
-1 MGKIFRIFWRD
+1 MGKVIRIFWRD

-41 LANWDPYENTQDV
+41 MANWDPYENTQDV

-66 AGGDLGFINAGDMV
+66 AGGDLGYINAGDMV

-94 LDEDTALEEVRAGRS
+94 LDEDTALEEVRSGRS

-119 TKDLTSVLTGDLVSP
+119 TQDLTSVLTGDLVSP

-166 FVSTVTNVVVGK
+166 FVSTVSNVVVGK
-178 LQDVAVSAKGDTDNA
+178 LQDLIVSSKGDADSAT
-193 ATSIVSRV
+193 TSIVGRV

-208 DDLSSSMTD
+208 DDLSTSMSD
-217 AQGTVSAARET
+217 AQDTVAAARQT
-228 IADAEATLDELDRI
+228 IEDAEATLDELDRI
-242 SSRAS
+242 STNAS

-267 ATSVSGAVADGSTRL
+267 ATSVASAVSDGSTRL

-294 RISGKIG
+294 RVSGKIG

-311 ATAQSLVDQN
+311 ATAQSLVNQN
-321 RQLVQELEGLSSSL
+321 RQLVQELQGLSSSI
-335 PESARPAFDAA
+335 PESVRPSFDAA
-346 VAKISEQVD
+346 VAKISAQVD
-355 KEQTTVD
+355 KEQATVD
-362 KLSRA
+362 DLSRT

-387 SIQTGTS
+387 AIQTGTT
-394 SLSGVSSSFNQTT
+394 SLSGVNSSFNQNT
-407 LPQLYG
+407 LPELYG
-413 ALDSFSGAA
+413 ALDNFSGAA

-432 SPTIS
+432 SPTIA

-451 QTSTALDVTTQSLGE
+451 QTSTALSVTTESLND
-466 MSGTLD
+466 MSSTLD
-472 KVATDL
+472 SVATDL
-478 SAIQSSSAMDRV
+478 SAIQSSEAMDRV
-490 SELLD
+490 NELLN

-506 SPVALDEEAIFPVA
+506 SPVQLDEEAVFPVS

-541 LIAIYKAEVDDEGID
+541 LIAIYKAEVDDEGIE
-556 GGFEPWQGYF
+556 GGFAPWQGYF

-595 DPKAFVLAGVI
+595 DPKAFILAGVVQ
-606 ESFVYVNVIFAFA
+606 SFVYVNIIFAFA

-665 GIRAMREAIA
+665 GIRAMRETIA

-680 YYGHN
+680 YFGQN
-685 LFMLLLFLIPA
+685 IFMLLLFVIPA

-720 TDLII
+720 TDLMI

-745 MHNDEYR
+745 MHNNEYR
-752 TQLLQRAARFNA
+752 AQIVQRAARFNA
-764 AYPHLIRVG
+764 AYPRLIRVG

-780 PLGLSVVMFSA
+780 PLGLSVVMFSV

-821 LTRKTAMV
+821 LNRKTAMV
-829 DLTKDEMYQ
+829 DLSKDEMYQ

-843 LDREYFSSPIERLRR
+843 LDREYFSSPIERLRQR
-858 RMSDAVAEAHQAR
+858 VSNVVAEAQAR
-871 QAAEDFAASA
+871 MTSDATPDTDSNAAEDAV
-881 EASGEAAGAQTTLV
+881 GAQTTLV
-895 LRRLIDG
+895 LRHLINE
-902 PHLAGRDQ
+902 RDAE
-910 DPEVEVPTIVRG
+910 PEVEVPTIVRG
-922 GAVTPA
+922 GIVTAPAAEEPAPATEEPEPVSAEATPA
-928 SAAADAAED
+928 DVDAPED
-937 AASVSPTTPAPTD
+937 HKA
-950 AATAATARSKG
+950 K
-961 EKDHRGHK
+961 KDHHGHK
-969 KHDKVKAD
+969 KHDKDKAD
-977 KDKKRKKDKRDKKK
+977 KDKKHKKDKKKDRDKKHK
-991 AHDKSRDHE
+991 D
-1000 EKDRKHKHGKKGD
+1000 KDRKHKHGKRGD
-1013 KGKKGGRS
+1013 RA

>member
-1 MGKIFRIFWRD
+1 MGKVIRIFWRD

-41 LANWDPYENTQDV
+41 MANWDPYENTQDV

-94 LDEDTALEEVRAGRS
+94 LDEDTALEEVRSGRS

-119 TKDLTSVLTGDLVSP
+119 TQDLTSVLTGDLVSP

-166 FVSTVTNVVVGK
+166 FVSTVSNVVVGK
-178 LQDVAVSAKGDTDNA
+178 LQDLIVSSKGDADSAT
-193 ATSIVSRV
+193 TSIVGRV
-201 RGVKGTV
+201 RGVMGTV
-208 DDLSSSMTD
+208 DDLSTSMSD
-217 AQGTVSAARET
+217 AQDTVAAARQT
-228 IADAEATLDELDRI
+228 IEDAEATLDELDRI
-242 SSRAS
+242 STNAS

-267 ATSVSGAVADGSTRL
+267 ATSVASAVSDGSTRL

-294 RISGKIG
+294 RVSGKIG

-311 ATAQSLVDQN
+311 ATAQSLVNQN
-321 RQLVQELEGLSSSL
+321 RQLVQELQGLSSSI
-335 PESARPAFDAA
+335 PESVRPSFDAA
-346 VAKISEQVD
+346 VAKISAQVD
-355 KEQTTVD
+355 KEQATVD
-362 KLSRA
+362 DLSRT

-387 SIQTGTS
+387 AIQTGTT
-394 SLSGVSSSFNQTT
+394 SLSGVNSSFNQNT
-407 LPQLYG
+407 LPELYG
-413 ALDSFSGAA
+413 ALDNFSGAA

-432 SPTIS
+432 SPTIA

-451 QTSTALDVTTQSLGE
+451 QTSTALSVTTESLND
-466 MSGTLD
+466 MSSTLD
-472 KVATDL
+472 SVATDL
-478 SAIQSSSAMDRV
+478 SAIQSSEAMDRV
-490 SELLD
+490 NELLN

-506 SPVALDEEAIFPVA
+506 SPVQLDEEAVFPVS

-541 LIAIYKAEVDDEGID
+541 LIAIYKAEVDDEGIE
-556 GGFEPWQGYF
+556 GGFAPWQGYF

-595 DPKAFVLAGVI
+595 DPKAFILAGVVQ
-606 ESFVYVNVIFAFA
+606 SFVYVNIIFAFA

-665 GIRAMREAIA
+665 GIRAMRETIA

-680 YYGHN
+680 YFGQN
-685 LFMLLLFLIPA
+685 IFMLLLFVIPA

-720 TDLII
+720 TDLMI

-752 TQLLQRAARFNA
+752 AQIVQRAARFNA
-764 AYPHLIRVG
+764 AYPRLIRVG

-780 PLGLSVVMFSA
+780 PLGLSVVMFSV

-821 LTRKTAMV
+821 LNRKTAMV
-829 DLTKDEMYQ
+829 DLSKDEMYQ

-843 LDREYFSSPIERLRR
+843 LDREYFSSPIERLRQR
-858 RMSDAVAEAHQAR
+858 VSNVVAEAQAR
-871 QAAEDFAASA
+871 MTSDAKPDTDANAAED
-881 EASGEAAGAQTTLV
+881 AAGAQTTLV
-895 LRRLIDG
+895 LRRLINE
-902 PHLAGRDQ
+902 RDAES
-910 DPEVEVPTIVRG
+910 EVEVPTIVRG
-922 GAVTPA
+922 GIVTAP
-928 SAAADAAED
+928 AAEE
-937 AASVSPTTPAPTD
+937 PAPAD
-950 AATAATARSKG
+950 KEAEPVSAEATAVNVDVPNEPKTK
-961 EKDHRGHK
+961 KDHHGHK
-969 KHDKVKAD
+969 KHDK
-977 KDKKRKKDKRDKKK
+977 DKKHKN
-991 AHDKSRDHE
+991 
-1000 EKDRKHKHGKKGD
+1000 KDRKHKHGKKGD
-1013 KGKKGGRS
+1013 RA

>member
-1 MGKIFRIFWRD
+1 MGKVFQIFWRD

-18 NPVAVIVTLGV
+18 NPVAVIATLGV

-41 LANWDPYENTQDV
+41 MANWDPYENTQDV

-94 LDEDTALEEVRAGRS
+94 LDEDTALEEVRSGRS

-119 TKDLTSVLTGDLVSP
+119 TRDLTSVLTGNLVSP

-166 FVSTVTNVVVGK
+166 FVSTVSNVVVGK
-178 LQDVAVSAKGDTDNA
+178 LQDLIVSAKGDADNA
-193 ATSIVSRV
+193 TTSIVGRV

-208 DDLSSSMTD
+208 DDLSTSMSG
-217 AQGTVSAARET
+217 AQDTVAAARQT
-228 IADAEATLDELDRI
+228 IEDAESTLDELDRI
-242 SSRAS
+242 STNAS

-267 ATSVSGAVADGSTRL
+267 ATSVAGAVTDGSTRL

-311 ATAQSLVDQN
+311 ATAQSLVNQN
-321 RQLVQELEGLSSSL
+321 RQLVQDLQSLSASL
-335 PESARPAFDAA
+335 PDGVRPAFDAS
-346 VAKISEQVD
+346 VARISAQVD
-355 KEQTTVD
+355 KEQATVD
-362 KLSRA
+362 DLSRA

-387 SIQTGTS
+387 AIQTGTT
-394 SLSGVSSSFNQTT
+394 SLSGVNSSFNQDT
-407 LPQLYG
+407 LPELYG
-413 ALDSFSGAA
+413 ALDNFSGAA

-432 SPTIS
+432 SPTIA

-451 QTSTALDVTTQSLGE
+451 QTSTALSVTADSLNE
-466 MSGTLD
+466 MSSTLD
-472 KVATDL
+472 NVATDL
-478 SAIQSSSAMDRV
+478 SAIQSSEAMNRV
-490 SELLD
+490 NELLG

-506 SPVALDEEAIFPVA
+506 SPVELDEEAVFPVA

-541 LIAIYKAEVDDEGID
+541 LIAIYKAEVDDEGIE
-556 GGFEPWQGYF
+556 GGFAPWQGYF

-595 DPKAFVLAGVI
+595 DPKAFVLAGVV
-606 ESFVYVNVIFAFA
+606 ESFVYVNIIFAFA

-665 GIRAMREAIA
+665 GIRAMRETIA

-680 YYGHN
+680 YFGQN
-685 LFMLLLFLIPA
+685 VFMLLLFVIPA

-720 TDLII
+720 TDLMI

-752 TQLLQRAARFNA
+752 AQIVQRAARFNA
-764 AYPHLIRVG
+764 AYPRLIRVG

-780 PLGLSVVMFSA
+780 PLALSVVMFSV

-821 LTRKTAMV
+821 LNRKSAMV
-829 DLTKDEMYQ
+829 DLSKDEMYQ

-843 LDREYFSSPIERLRR
+843 LDREYFSSPIERLRQ
-858 RMSDAVAEAHQAR
+858 RMSNVV
-871 QAAEDFAASA
+871 
-881 EASGEAAGAQTTLV
+881 AGAQAKIAPDAKPGTGANGASSATGSQTTLV
-895 LRRLIDG
+895 LRRLVNE
-902 PHLAGRDQ
+902 HA
-910 DPEVEVPTIVRG
+910 PEPGVEVPTITRG
-922 GAVTPA
+922 GIVTVPAAAEEAEPA
-928 SAAADAAED
+928 SADD
-937 AASVSPTTPAPTD
+937 APTSD
-950 AATAATARSKG
+950 TTSEEPQV
-961 EKDHRGHK
+961 EKDHHGHK
-969 KHDKVKAD
+969 KHDKHKAD
-977 KDKKRKKDKRDKKK
+977 KDKKHKKDKK
-991 AHDKSRDHE
+991 
-1000 EKDRKHKHGKKGD
+1000 KDRKHKHGKKGD
-1013 KGKKGGRS
+1013 RA

>member
-1 MGKIFRIFWRD
+1 MGKVFQIFWRD

-41 LANWDPYENTQDV
+41 MANWDPYENTQDV

-94 LDEDTALEEVRAGRS
+94 LDEDTALEEVRSGRS

-119 TKDLTSVLTGDLVSP
+119 TRDLTSVLTGNLVSP

-166 FVSTVTNVVVGK
+166 FVSTVSNVVVGK
-178 LQDVAVSAKGDTDNA
+178 LQDLIVSAKGDADNA
-193 ATSIVSRV
+193 TTSIVGRV

-208 DDLSSSMTD
+208 DDLSTSMSG
-217 AQGTVSAARET
+217 AQDTVAAARQT
-228 IADAEATLDELDRI
+228 IEDAESTLDELDRI
-242 SSRAS
+242 STNAS

-267 ATSVSGAVADGSTRL
+267 ATSVAGAVTDGSTRL

-311 ATAQSLVDQN
+311 ATAQSLVNQN
-321 RQLVQELEGLSSSL
+321 RQLVQDLQSLSASL
-335 PESARPAFDAA
+335 PDGVRPAFDAS
-346 VAKISEQVD
+346 VARISAQVD
-355 KEQTTVD
+355 KEQATVD
-362 KLSRA
+362 DLSRA

-387 SIQTGTS
+387 AIQTGTT
-394 SLSGVSSSFNQTT
+394 SLSGVNSSFNQDT
-407 LPQLYG
+407 LPELYG
-413 ALDSFSGAA
+413 ALDNFSGAA

-432 SPTIS
+432 SPTIA

-451 QTSTALDVTTQSLGE
+451 QTSTALSVTADSLNE
-466 MSGTLD
+466 MSSTLD
-472 KVATDL
+472 NVATDL
-478 SAIQSSSAMDRV
+478 SAIQSSEAMNRV
-490 SELLD
+490 NELLG

-506 SPVALDEEAIFPVA
+506 SPVELDEEAVFPVA

-541 LIAIYKAEVDDEGID
+541 LIAIYKAEVDDEGIE
-556 GGFEPWQGYF
+556 GGFAPWQGYF

-595 DPKAFVLAGVI
+595 DPKAFVLAGVV
-606 ESFVYVNVIFAFA
+606 ESFVYVNIIFAFA

-665 GIRAMREAIA
+665 GIRAMRETIA

-680 YYGHN
+680 YFGQN
-685 LFMLLLFLIPA
+685 VFMLLLFVIPA

-720 TDLII
+720 TDLMI

-752 TQLLQRAARFNA
+752 AQIVQRAARFNA
-764 AYPHLIRVG
+764 AYPRLIRVG

-780 PLGLSVVMFSA
+780 PLALSVVMFSV

-821 LTRKTAMV
+821 LNRKSAMV
-829 DLTKDEMYQ
+829 DLSKDEMYQ

-843 LDREYFSSPIERLRR
+843 LDREYFSSPIERLRQ
-858 RMSDAVAEAHQAR
+858 RMSNVV
-871 QAAEDFAASA
+871 
-881 EASGEAAGAQTTLV
+881 AGAQAKIAPDAKPGTGANGASSATGSQTTLV
-895 LRRLIDG
+895 LRRLVNE
-902 PHLAGRDQ
+902 HA
-910 DPEVEVPTIVRG
+910 PEPGVEVPTITRG
-922 GAVTPA
+922 GIVTVPAAAEEAEPA
-928 SAAADAAED
+928 SADD
-937 AASVSPTTPAPTD
+937 APTSD
-950 AATAATARSKG
+950 TTSEEPRV
-961 EKDHRGHK
+961 EKDHHGHK
-969 KHDKVKAD
+969 KHDKHKAD
-977 KDKKRKKDKRDKKK
+977 KDKKHKKDKK
-991 AHDKSRDHE
+991 
-1000 EKDRKHKHGKKGD
+1000 KDRKHKHGKKGD
-1013 KGKKGGRS
+1013 RA

>member
-1 MGKIFRIFWRD
+1 MGKVFQIFWRD

-41 LANWDPYENTQDV
+41 MANWDPYENTQDV

-94 LDEDTALEEVRAGRS
+94 LDEDTALEEVRSGRS

-119 TKDLTSVLTGDLVSP
+119 TRDLTSVLTGNLVSP

-166 FVSTVTNVVVGK
+166 FVSTVSNVVVGK
-178 LQDVAVSAKGDTDNA
+178 LQDLIVSAKGDADNA
-193 ATSIVSRV
+193 TTSIVGRV

-208 DDLSSSMTD
+208 DDLSTSMSG
-217 AQGTVSAARET
+217 AQDTVAAARQT
-228 IADAEATLDELDRI
+228 IEDAESTLDELNRI
-242 SSRAS
+242 STNAS

-267 ATSVSGAVADGSTRL
+267 ATSVAGAVTDGSTRL

-311 ATAQSLVDQN
+311 ATAQSLVNQN
-321 RQLVQELEGLSSSL
+321 RQLVQDLQSLSASL
-335 PESARPAFDAA
+335 PDGVRPAFDAS
-346 VAKISEQVD
+346 VARISAQVD
-355 KEQTTVD
+355 KEQATAD
-362 KLSRA
+362 DLSRA

-387 SIQTGTS
+387 AIQTGTT
-394 SLSGVSSSFNQTT
+394 SLSGVNSSFNQDT
-407 LPQLYG
+407 LPELYG
-413 ALDSFSGAA
+413 ALDNFSGAA

-432 SPTIS
+432 SPTIA

-451 QTSTALDVTTQSLGE
+451 QTSTALSVTADSLNE
-466 MSGTLD
+466 MSSTLD
-472 KVATDL
+472 NVATDL
-478 SAIQSSSAMDRV
+478 SAIQSSEAMNRV
-490 SELLD
+490 NELLG

-506 SPVALDEEAIFPVA
+506 SPVELDEEAVFPVA

-541 LIAIYKAEVDDEGID
+541 LIAIYKAEVDDEGIE
-556 GGFEPWQGYF
+556 GGFAPWQGYF

-595 DPKAFVLAGVI
+595 DPKAFVLAGVV
-606 ESFVYVNVIFAFA
+606 ESFVYVNIIFAFA

-665 GIRAMREAIA
+665 GIRAMRETIA

-680 YYGHN
+680 YFGQN
-685 LFMLLLFLIPA
+685 VFMLLLFVIPA

-720 TDLII
+720 TDLMI

-752 TQLLQRAARFNA
+752 AQIVQRAARFNA
-764 AYPHLIRVG
+764 AYPRLIRVG

-780 PLGLSVVMFSA
+780 PLALSVVMFSV

-821 LTRKTAMV
+821 LNRKSAMV
-829 DLTKDEMYQ
+829 DLSKDEMYQ

-843 LDREYFSSPIERLRR
+843 LDREYFSSPIERLRQ
-858 RMSDAVAEAHQAR
+858 RMSNVV
-871 QAAEDFAASA
+871 
-881 EASGEAAGAQTTLV
+881 AGAQAKIAPDAKPGTGANGASSATGSQTTLV
-895 LRRLIDG
+895 LRRLVNEHA
-902 PHLAGRDQ
+902 PE
-910 DPEVEVPTIVRG
+910 PEVEVPTITRG
-922 GAVTPA
+922 GIVTVPAAAEEAEPA
-928 SAAADAAED
+928 SADD
-937 AASVSPTTPAPTD
+937 APTSD
-950 AATAATARSKG
+950 TTSEEPQV
-961 EKDHRGHK
+961 EKDHHGHK
-969 KHDKVKAD
+969 KHDKHKAD
-977 KDKKRKKDKRDKKK
+977 KDKKHKKDKKKDRDKKRK
-991 AHDKSRDHE
+991 D
-1000 EKDRKHKHGKKGD
+1000 KDRKHKHGKKGD
-1013 KGKKGGRS
+1013 RA

>member
-1 MGKIFRIFWRD
+1 MGKVFRIFWRD

-41 LANWDPYENTQDV
+41 LANWDPYESTQDV

-66 AGGDLGFINAGDMV
+66 AGGDLGYINAGDMV

-94 LDEDTALEEVRAGRS
+94 LDEETALEEVRSGRS

-119 TKDLTSVLTGDLVSP
+119 TRDLTSVLTGDLVSP

-166 FVSTVTNVVVGK
+166 FVSTVSNVVVGK
-178 LQDVAVSAKGDTDNA
+178 LQDVIVSAKGDADNA
-193 ATSIVSRV
+193 TTSIVGRV

-208 DDLSSSMTD
+208 DDLSTSMSD
-217 AQGTVSAARET
+217 AQGTVAAARQT
-228 IADAEATLDELDRI
+228 IEDAESTLDELDRI
-242 SSRAS
+242 STNAS

-267 ATSVSGAVADGSTRL
+267 ATSVAGAVTDGSTRL

-311 ATAQSLVDQN
+311 ATAQSLVNQN
-321 RQLVQELEGLSSSL
+321 RQLVQDLQSLSASL
-335 PESARPAFDAA
+335 PDGVRPAFDAS
-346 VAKISEQVD
+346 VARISAQVD
-355 KEQTTVD
+355 KEQATVD
-362 KLSRA
+362 DLSRA

-387 SIQTGTS
+387 AIQTGTT
-394 SLSGVSSSFNQTT
+394 SLSGVNSSFNQDT
-407 LPQLYG
+407 LPELYG
-413 ALDSFSGAA
+413 ALDNFSGAA

-432 SPTIS
+432 SPTIA

-451 QTSTALDVTTQSLGE
+451 QTSTALSVTADSLNE
-466 MSGTLD
+466 MSSTLD
-472 KVATDL
+472 NVATDL
-478 SAIQSSSAMDRV
+478 SAIQSSEAMNRV
-490 SELLD
+490 NELLG

-506 SPVALDEEAIFPVA
+506 SPVELDEEAVFPVA

-541 LIAIYKAEVDDEGID
+541 LIAIYKAEVDDEGIE
-556 GGFEPWQGYF
+556 GGFAPWQGYF

-595 DPKAFVLAGVI
+595 DPKAFVLAGVV
-606 ESFVYVNVIFAFA
+606 ESFVYVNIIFAFA

-665 GIRAMREAIA
+665 GIRAMRETIA

-680 YYGHN
+680 YFGQN
-685 LFMLLLFLIPA
+685 VFMLLLFVIPA

-720 TDLII
+720 TDLMI

-752 TQLLQRAARFNA
+752 AQIVQRAARFNA
-764 AYPHLIRVG
+764 AYPRLIRVG

-780 PLGLSVVMFSA
+780 PLALSVVMFSV

-821 LTRKTAMV
+821 LNRKSAMV
-829 DLTKDEMYQ
+829 DLSKDEMYQ

-843 LDREYFSSPIERLRR
+843 LDREYFSSPIERLRQ
-858 RMSDAVAEAHQAR
+858 RMSNVV
-871 QAAEDFAASA
+871 
-881 EASGEAAGAQTTLV
+881 AGAQAKIAPDAKPGTGANGASSATGSQTTLV
-895 LRRLIDG
+895 LRRLVNE
-902 PHLAGRDQ
+902 HA
-910 DPEVEVPTIVRG
+910 PEPGVEVPTITRG
-922 GAVTPA
+922 GIVTVPAAAEEAEPA
-928 SAAADAAED
+928 SADD
-937 AASVSPTTPAPTD
+937 APTSD
-950 AATAATARSKG
+950 TTSEEPQV
-961 EKDHRGHK
+961 EKDHHGHK
-969 KHDKVKAD
+969 KHDKHKAD
-977 KDKKRKKDKRDKKK
+977 KDKKHKKDKK
-991 AHDKSRDHE
+991 
-1000 EKDRKHKHGKKGD
+1000 KDRKHKHGKKGD
-1013 KGKKGGRS
+1013 RA

>member
-1 MGKIFRIFWRD
+1 MGKVFQIFWRD

-41 LANWDPYENTQDV
+41 MANWDPYENTQDV

-94 LDEDTALEEVRAGRS
+94 LDEDTALEEVRSGCS

-119 TKDLTSVLTGDLVSP
+119 TRDLTSVLTGNLVSP

-166 FVSTVTNVVVGK
+166 FVSTVSNVVVGK
-178 LQDVAVSAKGDTDNA
+178 LQDLIVSAKGDADNA
-193 ATSIVSRV
+193 TTSIVGRV

-208 DDLSSSMTD
+208 DDLSTSMSG
-217 AQGTVSAARET
+217 AQDTVAAARQT
-228 IADAEATLDELDRI
+228 IEDAESTLDELDRI
-242 SSRAS
+242 STNAS

-267 ATSVSGAVADGSTRL
+267 ATSVAGAVTDGSTRL

-311 ATAQSLVDQN
+311 ATAQSLVNQN
-321 RQLVQELEGLSSSL
+321 RQLVQDLQSLSASL
-335 PESARPAFDAA
+335 PDGVRPAFDAS
-346 VAKISEQVD
+346 VARISAQVD
-355 KEQTTVD
+355 KEQATVD
-362 KLSRA
+362 DLSRA

-387 SIQTGTS
+387 AIQTGTT
-394 SLSGVSSSFNQTT
+394 SLSGVNSSFNQDT
-407 LPQLYG
+407 LPELYG
-413 ALDSFSGAA
+413 ALDNFSGAA

-432 SPTIS
+432 SPTIA

-451 QTSTALDVTTQSLGE
+451 QTSTALSVTADSLNE
-466 MSGTLD
+466 MSSTLD
-472 KVATDL
+472 NVATDL
-478 SAIQSSSAMDRV
+478 SAIQSSEAMNRV
-490 SELLD
+490 NELLG

-506 SPVALDEEAIFPVA
+506 SPVELDEEAVFPVA

-541 LIAIYKAEVDDEGID
+541 LIAIYKAEVDDEGIE
-556 GGFEPWQGYF
+556 GGFAPWQGYF

-595 DPKAFVLAGVI
+595 DPKAFVLAGVV
-606 ESFVYVNVIFAFA
+606 ESFVYVNIIFAFA

-665 GIRAMREAIA
+665 GIRAMRETIA

-680 YYGHN
+680 YFGQN
-685 LFMLLLFLIPA
+685 VFMLLLFVIPA

-720 TDLII
+720 TDLMI

-752 TQLLQRAARFNA
+752 AQIVQRAARFNA
-764 AYPHLIRVG
+764 AYPRLIRVG

-780 PLGLSVVMFSA
+780 PLALSVVMFSV

-821 LTRKTAMV
+821 LNRKSAMV
-829 DLTKDEMYQ
+829 DLSKDEMYQ

-843 LDREYFSSPIERLRR
+843 LDREYFSSPIERLRQ
-858 RMSDAVAEAHQAR
+858 RMSNVV
-871 QAAEDFAASA
+871 
-881 EASGEAAGAQTTLV
+881 AGAQAKIAPDAKPGTGANGASSATGSQTTLV
-895 LRRLIDG
+895 LRRLVNE
-902 PHLAGRDQ
+902 HA
-910 DPEVEVPTIVRG
+910 PEPGVEVPTITRG
-922 GAVTPA
+922 GIVTVPAAAEEAEPA
-928 SAAADAAED
+928 SADD
-937 AASVSPTTPAPTD
+937 APTSD
-950 AATAATARSKG
+950 TTSEEPQV
-961 EKDHRGHK
+961 EKDHHGHK
-969 KHDKVKAD
+969 KHDKHKAD
-977 KDKKRKKDKRDKKK
+977 KDKKHKKDKK
-991 AHDKSRDHE
+991 
-1000 EKDRKHKHGKKGD
+1000 KDRKHKHGKKGD
-1013 KGKKGGRS
+1013 RA

>member
-1 MGKIFRIFWRD
+1 MGKVIRIFWRD

-41 LANWDPYENTQDV
+41 MANWDPYENTQDV

-94 LDEDTALEEVRAGRS
+94 LDEDTALEEVRSGRS

-119 TKDLTSVLTGDLVSP
+119 TQDLTSVLTGDLVSP

-166 FVSTVTNVVVGK
+166 FVSTVSNVVVGK
-178 LQDVAVSAKGDTDNA
+178 LQDLIVSSKGDADSAT
-193 ATSIVSRV
+193 TSIVGRV

-208 DDLSSSMTD
+208 DDLSTSMSD
-217 AQGTVSAARET
+217 AQDTVAAARQT
-228 IADAEATLDELDRI
+228 IEDAEATLDELDRI
-242 SSRAS
+242 STNAS

-267 ATSVSGAVADGSTRL
+267 ATSVASAVSDGSTRL

-294 RISGKIG
+294 RVSGKIG

-311 ATAQSLVDQN
+311 ATAQSLVNQN
-321 RQLVQELEGLSSSL
+321 RQLVQELQGLSSSI
-335 PESARPAFDAA
+335 PESVRPSFDAA
-346 VAKISEQVD
+346 VAKISAQVD
-355 KEQTTVD
+355 KEQATVD
-362 KLSRA
+362 DLSRT

-387 SIQTGTS
+387 AIQTGTT
-394 SLSGVSSSFNQTT
+394 SLSGVNSSFNQNT
-407 LPQLYG
+407 LPELYG
-413 ALDSFSGAA
+413 ALDNFSGAA

-432 SPTIS
+432 SPTIA

-451 QTSTALDVTTQSLGE
+451 QTSTALSVTTESLND
-466 MSGTLD
+466 MSSTLD
-472 KVATDL
+472 SVATDL
-478 SAIQSSSAMDRV
+478 SAIQSSEAMDRV
-490 SELLD
+490 NELLN

-506 SPVALDEEAIFPVA
+506 SPVQLDEEAVFPVS

-541 LIAIYKAEVDDEGID
+541 LIAIYKAEVDDEGIE
-556 GGFEPWQGYF
+556 GGFAPWQGYF

-595 DPKAFVLAGVI
+595 DPKAFILAGVVQ
-606 ESFVYVNVIFAFA
+606 SFVYVNIIFAFA

-665 GIRAMREAIA
+665 GIRAMRETIA

-680 YYGHN
+680 YFGQN
-685 LFMLLLFLIPA
+685 IFMLLLFVIPA

-720 TDLII
+720 TDLMI

-745 MHNDEYR
+745 MHNNEYR
-752 TQLLQRAARFNA
+752 AQIVQRAARFNA
-764 AYPHLIRVG
+764 AYPRLIRVG

-780 PLGLSVVMFSA
+780 PLGLSVVMFSV

-821 LTRKTAMV
+821 LNRKTAMV
-829 DLTKDEMYQ
+829 DLSKDEMYQ

-843 LDREYFSSPIERLRR
+843 LDREYFSSPIERLRQR
-858 RMSDAVAEAHQAR
+858 VSNVVAEAQAR
-871 QAAEDFAASA
+871 MTSDATPDTDSNAAEDAV
-881 EASGEAAGAQTTLV
+881 GAQTTLV
-895 LRRLIDG
+895 LRHLINE
-902 PHLAGRDQ
+902 RDAE
-910 DPEVEVPTIVRG
+910 PEVEVPTIVRG
-922 GAVTPA
+922 GIVTAPAAEEPAPATEEPEPVSAEATPA
-928 SAAADAAED
+928 DVDAPED
-937 AASVSPTTPAPTD
+937 HKA
-950 AATAATARSKG
+950 K
-961 EKDHRGHK
+961 KDHHGHK
-969 KHDKVKAD
+969 KHDKDKAD
-977 KDKKRKKDKRDKKK
+977 KDKKRKKDKKKDRDKKHK
-991 AHDKSRDHE
+991 D
-1000 EKDRKHKHGKKGD
+1000 KDRKHKHGKRGD
-1013 KGKKGGRS
+1013 RA

>member
-1 MGKIFRIFWRD
+1 MGKVIRIFWRD

-66 AGGDLGFINAGDMV
+66 AGGDLGYINAGDMV

-94 LDEDTALEEVRAGRS
+94 LDEDTALEEVRSGRS

-119 TKDLTSVLTGDLVSP
+119 TQDLTSVLTGDLVSP

-166 FVSTVTNVVVGK
+166 FVSTVSNVVVGK
-178 LQDVAVSAKGDTDNA
+178 LQDLIVSSKGDADSAT
-193 ATSIVSRV
+193 TSIVGRV

-208 DDLSSSMTD
+208 DDLSTSMSD
-217 AQGTVSAARET
+217 AQDTVAAARQT
-228 IADAEATLDELDRI
+228 IEDAEATLDELDRI
-242 SSRAS
+242 STNAS

-267 ATSVSGAVADGSTRL
+267 ATSVASAVSDGSTRL

-294 RISGKIG
+294 RVSGKIG

-311 ATAQSLVDQN
+311 ATAQSLVNQN
-321 RQLVQELEGLSSSL
+321 RQLVQELQGLSSSI
-335 PESARPAFDAA
+335 PESVRPSFDAA
-346 VAKISEQVD
+346 VAKISAQVD
-355 KEQTTVD
+355 KEQATVD
-362 KLSRA
+362 DLSRT

-387 SIQTGTS
+387 AIQTGTT
-394 SLSGVSSSFNQTT
+394 SLSGVNSSFNQNT
-407 LPQLYG
+407 LPELYG
-413 ALDSFSGAA
+413 ALDNFSGAA

-432 SPTIS
+432 SPTIA

-451 QTSTALDVTTQSLGE
+451 QTSTALSVTTESLND
-466 MSGTLD
+466 MSSTLD
-472 KVATDL
+472 SVATDL
-478 SAIQSSSAMDRV
+478 SAIQSSEAMDRV
-490 SELLD
+490 NELLN

-506 SPVALDEEAIFPVA
+506 SPVQLDEEAVFPVS

-541 LIAIYKAEVDDEGID
+541 LIAIYKAEVDDEGIE
-556 GGFEPWQGYF
+556 GGFAPWQGYF

-595 DPKAFVLAGVI
+595 DPKAFILAGVVQ
-606 ESFVYVNVIFAFA
+606 SFVYVNIIFAFA

-665 GIRAMREAIA
+665 GIRAMRETIA

-680 YYGHN
+680 YFGQN
-685 LFMLLLFLIPA
+685 IFMLLLFVIPA

-720 TDLII
+720 TDLMI

-745 MHNDEYR
+745 MHNNEYR
-752 TQLLQRAARFNA
+752 AQIVQRAARFNA
-764 AYPHLIRVG
+764 AYPRLIRVG

-780 PLGLSVVMFSA
+780 PLGLSVVMFSV

-821 LTRKTAMV
+821 LNRKTAMV
-829 DLTKDEMYQ
+829 DLSKDEMYQ

-843 LDREYFSSPIERLRR
+843 LDREYFSSPIERLRQR
-858 RMSDAVAEAHQAR
+858 VSNVVAEAQAR
-871 QAAEDFAASA
+871 MTSDATPDTDSNAAEDAV
-881 EASGEAAGAQTTLV
+881 GAQTTLV
-895 LRRLIDG
+895 LRHLINE
-902 PHLAGRDQ
+902 RDAE
-910 DPEVEVPTIVRG
+910 PEVEVPTIVRG
-922 GAVTPA
+922 GIVTAPAAEEPAPATEEPEPVSAEATPA
-928 SAAADAAED
+928 DVDAPED
-937 AASVSPTTPAPTD
+937 HKA
-950 AATAATARSKG
+950 K
-961 EKDHRGHK
+961 KDHHGHK
-969 KHDKVKAD
+969 KHDKDKAD
-977 KDKKRKKDKRDKKK
+977 KDKKRKKDKKKDRDKKRK
-991 AHDKSRDHE
+991 D
-1000 EKDRKHKHGKKGD
+1000 KDRKHKHGKRGD
-1013 KGKKGGRS
+1013 RA

>member
-1 MGKIFRIFWRD
+1 MGKVFQIFWRD

-41 LANWDPYENTQDV
+41 MANWDPYENTQDV

-94 LDEDTALEEVRAGRS
+94 LDEDTALEEVRSGRS

-119 TKDLTSVLTGDLVSP
+119 TRDLTSVLTGNLVSP

-166 FVSTVTNVVVGK
+166 FVSTVSNVVVGK
-178 LQDVAVSAKGDTDNA
+178 LQDLIVSAKGDADNA
-193 ATSIVSRV
+193 TTSIVGRV

-208 DDLSSSMTD
+208 DDLSTSMSG
-217 AQGTVSAARET
+217 AQDTVAAARQT
-228 IADAEATLDELDRI
+228 IEDAESTLDELDRI
-242 SSRAS
+242 STNAS

-267 ATSVSGAVADGSTRL
+267 ATSVAGAVTDGSTRL

-311 ATAQSLVDQN
+311 ATAQSLVNQN
-321 RQLVQELEGLSSSL
+321 RQLVQDLQSLSASL
-335 PESARPAFDAA
+335 PDGVRPAFDAS
-346 VAKISEQVD
+346 VARISAQVD
-355 KEQTTVD
+355 KEQATVD
-362 KLSRA
+362 DLSRA

-387 SIQTGTS
+387 AIQTGTT
-394 SLSGVSSSFNQTT
+394 SLSGVNSSFNQDT
-407 LPQLYG
+407 LPELYG
-413 ALDSFSGAA
+413 ALDNFSGAA

-432 SPTIS
+432 SPTIA

-451 QTSTALDVTTQSLGE
+451 QTSTALSVTADSLNE
-466 MSGTLD
+466 MSSTLD
-472 KVATDL
+472 NVATDL
-478 SAIQSSSAMDRV
+478 SAIQSSEAMNRV
-490 SELLD
+490 NELLG

-506 SPVALDEEAIFPVA
+506 SPVELDEEAVFPVA

-541 LIAIYKAEVDDEGID
+541 LIAIYKAEVDDEGIE
-556 GGFEPWQGYF
+556 GGFAPWQGYF

-595 DPKAFVLAGVI
+595 DPKAFVLAGVV
-606 ESFVYVNVIFAFA
+606 ESFVYVNIIFAFA

-665 GIRAMREAIA
+665 GIRAMRETIA

-680 YYGHN
+680 YFGQN
-685 LFMLLLFLIPA
+685 VFMLLLFVIPA

-720 TDLII
+720 SDLMI

-752 TQLLQRAARFNA
+752 AQIVQRAARFNA
-764 AYPHLIRVG
+764 AYPRLIRVG

-780 PLGLSVVMFSA
+780 PLALSVVMFSV

-821 LTRKTAMV
+821 LNRKSAMV
-829 DLTKDEMYQ
+829 DLSKDEMYQ

-843 LDREYFSSPIERLRR
+843 LDREYFSSPIERLRQ
-858 RMSDAVAEAHQAR
+858 RMSNVV
-871 QAAEDFAASA
+871 
-881 EASGEAAGAQTTLV
+881 AGAQAKIAPDAKPGTGANGASSATGSQTTLV
-895 LRRLIDG
+895 LRRLVNE
-902 PHLAGRDQ
+902 HA
-910 DPEVEVPTIVRG
+910 PEPGVEVPTITRG
-922 GAVTPA
+922 GIVTVPAAAEEAEPA
-928 SAAADAAED
+928 SADD
-937 AASVSPTTPAPTD
+937 APTSD
-950 AATAATARSKG
+950 TTSEEPQV
-961 EKDHRGHK
+961 EKDHHGHK
-969 KHDKVKAD
+969 KHDKHKAD
-977 KDKKRKKDKRDKKK
+977 KDKKHKKDKK
-991 AHDKSRDHE
+991 
-1000 EKDRKHKHGKKGD
+1000 KDRKHKHGKKGD
-1013 KGKKGGRS
+1013 RA

>member
-1 MGKIFRIFWRD
+1 MGKVFQIFWRD

-41 LANWDPYENTQDV
+41 MANWDPYENTQDV

-94 LDEDTALEEVRAGRS
+94 LDEDTALEEVRSGRS

-119 TKDLTSVLTGDLVSP
+119 TRDLTSVLTGNLVSP

-166 FVSTVTNVVVGK
+166 FVSTVSNVVVGK
-178 LQDVAVSAKGDTDNA
+178 LQDLIVSAKGDADNA
-193 ATSIVSRV
+193 TTSIVGRV

-208 DDLSSSMTD
+208 DDLSTSMSG
-217 AQGTVSAARET
+217 AQDTVAAAHQT
-228 IADAEATLDELDRI
+228 IEDAESTLDELDRI
-242 SSRAS
+242 STNAS

-267 ATSVSGAVADGSTRL
+267 ATSVAGAVTDGSTRL

-311 ATAQSLVDQN
+311 ATAQSLVNQN
-321 RQLVQELEGLSSSL
+321 RQLVQDLQSLSASL
-335 PESARPAFDAA
+335 PDGVRPAFDAS
-346 VAKISEQVD
+346 VARISAQVD
-355 KEQTTVD
+355 KEQATVD
-362 KLSRA
+362 DLSRA

-387 SIQTGTS
+387 AIQTGTT
-394 SLSGVSSSFNQTT
+394 SLSGVNSSFNQDT
-407 LPQLYG
+407 LPELYG
-413 ALDSFSGAA
+413 ALDNFSGAA

-432 SPTIS
+432 SPTIA

-451 QTSTALDVTTQSLGE
+451 QTSTALSVTADSLNE
-466 MSGTLD
+466 MSSTLD
-472 KVATDL
+472 NVATDL
-478 SAIQSSSAMDRV
+478 SAIQSSEAMNRV
-490 SELLD
+490 NELLG

-506 SPVALDEEAIFPVA
+506 SPVELDEEAVFPVA

-541 LIAIYKAEVDDEGID
+541 LIAIYKAEVDDEGIE
-556 GGFEPWQGYF
+556 GGFAPWQGYF

-595 DPKAFVLAGVI
+595 DPKAFVLAGVV
-606 ESFVYVNVIFAFA
+606 ESFVYVNIIFAFA

-665 GIRAMREAIA
+665 GIRAMRETIA

-680 YYGHN
+680 YFGQN
-685 LFMLLLFLIPA
+685 VFMLLLFVIPA

-720 TDLII
+720 TDLMI

-752 TQLLQRAARFNA
+752 AQIVQRAARFNA
-764 AYPHLIRVG
+764 AYPRLIRVG

-780 PLGLSVVMFSA
+780 PLALSVVMFSV

-821 LTRKTAMV
+821 LNRKSAMV
-829 DLTKDEMYQ
+829 DLSKDEMYQ

-843 LDREYFSSPIERLRR
+843 LDREYFSSPIERLRQ
-858 RMSDAVAEAHQAR
+858 RMSNVV
-871 QAAEDFAASA
+871 
-881 EASGEAAGAQTTLV
+881 AGAQAKIAPDAKPGTGANGASSATGSQTTLV
-895 LRRLIDG
+895 LRRLVNE
-902 PHLAGRDQ
+902 HA
-910 DPEVEVPTIVRG
+910 PEPGVEVPTITRG
-922 GAVTPA
+922 GIVTVPAAAEEAEPA
-928 SAAADAAED
+928 SADD
-937 AASVSPTTPAPTD
+937 APTSD
-950 AATAATARSKG
+950 TTSEEPQV
-961 EKDHRGHK
+961 EKDHHGHK
-969 KHDKVKAD
+969 KHDKHKAD
-977 KDKKRKKDKRDKKK
+977 KDKKHKKDKK
-991 AHDKSRDHE
+991 
-1000 EKDRKHKHGKKGD
+1000 KDRKHKHGKKGD
-1013 KGKKGGRS
+1013 RA

>member
-1 MGKIFRIFWRD
+1 MGKVFQIFWRD

-29 CVIPSLYAWFNI
+29 CVIPSLYAWLNI
-41 LANWDPYENTQDV
+41 MANWDPYENTQDV

-94 LDEDTALEEVRAGRS
+94 LDEDTALEEVRSGRS

-119 TKDLTSVLTGDLVSP
+119 TRDLTSVLTGNLVSP

-166 FVSTVTNVVVGK
+166 FVSTVSNVVVGK
-178 LQDVAVSAKGDTDNA
+178 LQDLIVSAKGDADNA
-193 ATSIVSRV
+193 TTSIVGRV

-208 DDLSSSMTD
+208 DDLSTSMSG
-217 AQGTVSAARET
+217 AQDTVAAARQT
-228 IADAEATLDELDRI
+228 IEDAESTLDELDRI
-242 SSRAS
+242 STNAS

-267 ATSVSGAVADGSTRL
+267 ATSVAGAVTDGSTRL

-311 ATAQSLVDQN
+311 ATAQSLVNQN
-321 RQLVQELEGLSSSL
+321 RQLVQDLQSLSASL
-335 PESARPAFDAA
+335 PDGVRPAFDAS
-346 VAKISEQVD
+346 VARISAQVD
-355 KEQTTVD
+355 KEQATVD
-362 KLSRA
+362 DLSRA

-387 SIQTGTS
+387 AIQTGTT
-394 SLSGVSSSFNQTT
+394 SLSGVNSSFNQDT
-407 LPQLYG
+407 LPELYG
-413 ALDSFSGAA
+413 ALDNFSGAA

-432 SPTIS
+432 SPTIA

-451 QTSTALDVTTQSLGE
+451 QTSTALSVTADSLNE
-466 MSGTLD
+466 MSSTLD
-472 KVATDL
+472 NVATDL
-478 SAIQSSSAMDRV
+478 SAIQSSEAMNRV
-490 SELLD
+490 NELLG

-506 SPVALDEEAIFPVA
+506 SPVELDEEAVFPVA

-541 LIAIYKAEVDDEGID
+541 LIAIYKAEVDDEGIE
-556 GGFEPWQGYF
+556 GGFAPWQGYF

-595 DPKAFVLAGVI
+595 DPKAFVLAGVV
-606 ESFVYVNVIFAFA
+606 ESFVYVNIIFAFA

-665 GIRAMREAIA
+665 GIRAMRETIA

-680 YYGHN
+680 YFGQN
-685 LFMLLLFLIPA
+685 VFMLLLFVIPA

-713 FDKKLAE
+713 FASIR
-720 TDLII
+720 T
-725 CERDGIEVEH
+725 R
-735 YRLSSLIKAL
+735 SSI
-745 MHNDEYR
+745 
-752 TQLLQRAARFNA
+752 TQ
-764 AYPHLIRVG
+764 
-773 FVLLLAL
+773 
-780 PLGLSVVMFSA
+780 
-791 SNKLPWF
+791 
-798 IVWIVCLV
+798 
-806 LLCTALIIIEYFHES
+806 
-821 LTRKTAMV
+821 
-829 DLTKDEMYQ
+829 
-838 LLGDQ
+838 
-843 LDREYFSSPIERLRR
+843 
-858 RMSDAVAEAHQAR
+858 
-871 QAAEDFAASA
+871 
-881 EASGEAAGAQTTLV
+881 
-895 LRRLIDG
+895 
-902 PHLAGRDQ
+902 
-910 DPEVEVPTIVRG
+910 
-922 GAVTPA
+922 
-928 SAAADAAED
+928 
-937 AASVSPTTPAPTD
+937 
-950 AATAATARSKG
+950 KG
-961 EKDHRGHK
+961 H
-969 KHDKVKAD
+969 
-977 KDKKRKKDKRDKKK
+977 
-991 AHDKSRDHE
+991 
-1000 EKDRKHKHGKKGD
+1000 
-1013 KGKKGGRS
+1013 

>member
-1 MGKIFRIFWRD
+1 MGKVIRIFWRD

-41 LANWDPYENTQDV
+41 MANWDPYENTQDV

-94 LDEDTALEEVRAGRS
+94 LDEDTALEEVRSGRS

-119 TKDLTSVLTGDLVSP
+119 TRDLTSVLTGNLVSP

-166 FVSTVTNVVVGK
+166 FVSTVSNVVVGK
-178 LQDVAVSAKGDTDNA
+178 LQDLIVSSKGDADSAT
-193 ATSIVSRV
+193 TSIVGRV

-208 DDLSSSMTD
+208 DDLSTSMSD
-217 AQGTVSAARET
+217 AQDTVAAARQT
-228 IADAEATLDELDRI
+228 IEDAEATLDELDRI
-242 SSRAS
+242 STNAS

-267 ATSVSGAVADGSTRL
+267 ATSVASAVSDGSTRL

-294 RISGKIG
+294 RVSGKIG

-311 ATAQSLVDQN
+311 ATAQSLVNQN
-321 RQLVQELEGLSSSL
+321 RQLVQELQGLSSSI
-335 PESARPAFDAA
+335 PESVRPSFDAA
-346 VAKISEQVD
+346 VAKISAQVD
-355 KEQTTVD
+355 KEQATVD
-362 KLSRA
+362 DLSRT

-387 SIQTGTS
+387 AIQTGTT
-394 SLSGVSSSFNQTT
+394 SLSGVNSSFNQNT
-407 LPQLYG
+407 LPELYG
-413 ALDSFSGAA
+413 ALDNFSGAA

-432 SPTIS
+432 SPTIA

-451 QTSTALDVTTQSLGE
+451 QTSTALSVTTESLND
-466 MSGTLD
+466 MSSTLD
-472 KVATDL
+472 SVATDL
-478 SAIQSSSAMDRV
+478 SAIQSSEAMDRV
-490 SELLD
+490 NELLN

-506 SPVALDEEAIFPVA
+506 SPVQLDEEAVFPVS

-541 LIAIYKAEVDDEGID
+541 LIAIYKAEVDDEGIE
-556 GGFEPWQGYF
+556 GGFAPWQGYF

-595 DPKAFVLAGVI
+595 DPKAFILAGVVQ
-606 ESFVYVNVIFAFA
+606 SFVYVNIIFAFA

-665 GIRAMREAIA
+665 GIRAMRETIA

-680 YYGHN
+680 YFGQN
-685 LFMLLLFLIPA
+685 IFMLLLFVIPA

-720 TDLII
+720 TDLMI

-745 MHNDEYR
+745 MHNNEYR
-752 TQLLQRAARFNA
+752 AQIVQRAARFNA
-764 AYPHLIRVG
+764 AYPRLIRVG

-780 PLGLSVVMFSA
+780 PLGLSVVMFSV

-821 LTRKTAMV
+821 LNRKTAMV
-829 DLTKDEMYQ
+829 DLSKDEMYQ

-843 LDREYFSSPIERLRR
+843 LDREYFSSPIERLRQR
-858 RMSDAVAEAHQAR
+858 VSNVVAEAQAR
-871 QAAEDFAASA
+871 MTSDATPDTDSNAAEDAV
-881 EASGEAAGAQTTLV
+881 GAQTTLV
-895 LRRLIDG
+895 LRHLINE
-902 PHLAGRDQ
+902 RDAE
-910 DPEVEVPTIVRG
+910 PEVEVPTIVRG
-922 GAVTPA
+922 GIVTAPAAEEPAPATEEPEPVSAEATPA
-928 SAAADAAED
+928 DVDAPED
-937 AASVSPTTPAPTD
+937 HKA
-950 AATAATARSKG
+950 K
-961 EKDHRGHK
+961 KDHHGHK
-969 KHDKVKAD
+969 KHDKDKAD
-977 KDKKRKKDKRDKKK
+977 KDKKHKKDKKKDRDKKHK
-991 AHDKSRDHE
+991 D
-1000 EKDRKHKHGKKGD
+1000 KDRKHKHGKRGD
-1013 KGKKGGRS
+1013 RA